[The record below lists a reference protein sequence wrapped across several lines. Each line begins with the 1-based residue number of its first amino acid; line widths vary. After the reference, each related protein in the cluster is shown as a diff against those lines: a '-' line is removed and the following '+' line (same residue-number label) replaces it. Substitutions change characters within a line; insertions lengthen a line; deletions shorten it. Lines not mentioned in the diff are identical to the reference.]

1 MNPLEPLISILKI
14 KPVVSEHSQVNVLI
28 KGEFLDERENEFD
41 IETLMKKLA
50 DAKLTTV
57 IIKPT
62 SVREE
67 EVLQPPVEPEPALT
81 TKKVIG
87 KKGKLVIEED
97 EGEEQGPG
105 VKVVLP
111 KKTERKTKPVE
122 KGIAILGP
130 ETFVQIGDTPINQR
144 LPVRERPFK
153 IIASSYYMNN
163 REKFVN
169 FINSL
174 FAPYK
179 EELKRNAEN
188 ISCDTI
194 GNSSGNISLLIHQE
208 IVRDYMNLYTPY
220 RGLLLY
226 HGLGSGKTCS
236 SIAIAEG
243 MKGPKKIIIMTPK
256 SLRRN
261 YMEELKKC
269 GDLMYKK
276 DQFWEFI
283 PAQSNS
289 ELARILSSILN
300 LPMEYIKK
308 KKGAWF
314 VNITK
319 PSNYAELTP
328 NQAISLDDQLDEMIQ
343 SKYMFINYNGL
354 RAKRLEELT
363 SGFTKNLFDNS
374 VVIIDEAHNLVSRI
388 VNKIKKEPL
397 VNEIKRGDQERISR
411 DLAKRLSDMLEKIPT
426 ISELSE
432 KKISELPK
440 ELKEVLTN
448 VRGNLEINDEERN
461 ILETNI
467 NIFLKAIKKINEPAS
482 IQQITDIQGPVG
494 IIITRLQTN
503 PVLESR
509 VGEKEFLPKH
519 LSSKLYEYLLS
530 AKDAKIV
537 LLTGTPV
544 INYPNEFGILFNIL
558 RGYIKT
564 WEFPI
569 SDTTTRAF
577 NRDDLFEMLK
587 GEKSLDYIDYDQNLK
602 YLTITR
608 NPFGFKNKIKKEEGY
623 KGVTNAKEVSR
634 GVLDVDTSS
643 FDSDTEFEK
652 RIIGILKRNNID
664 VLVSGIKINNKK
676 ALPDTLDLFEGQYI
690 DNVTKQIKNL
700 PALNRRILGLSSYF
714 RSAQESLL
722 PRFTRTIGRD
732 YHIVKIPMSNFQFKI
747 YEAARVKERKT
758 EKPKKG
764 AESVGGLYKEAT
776 STYKIFSRLY
786 CNYVMPDRP
795 TPGASRDLKIAAK
808 FEENFEENLQ
818 DTLANLQ
825 RINEKY
831 EAEGRPASD
840 MWNLKEFEYLWRS
853 RYGKETD
860 EQLKEEANRKIAKFR
875 EKIGRD
881 LQPQFDKLLEAAET
895 EERKT
900 EITQKKADLV
910 EAILVELQKKSDAK
924 DVDDDNEGEIEGD
937 ELLEEIGGLDYKQ
950 MIDRTLKNIEE
961 HSNDF
966 LTPEALEKYS
976 PKFLHMLENISDP
989 RNVGLHLVYSQ
1000 FRTLEGVGIFSL
1012 VLEKNGF
1019 ARFKL
1024 TKTSANSWDIDISEA
1039 DAGKPTYALYT
1050 GTETHEER
1058 EIIRNIYNGDWKF
1071 VPTNIAEQLR
1081 AKSNNNN
1088 TGDIIKVLMIT
1099 SSGSEGINLRNT
1111 RFVHIMEPYWHPVRL
1126 EQVIGRA
1133 RRICSHKNLPQALQ
1147 TVEVFVYLMVF
1158 TAEQLESDDA
1168 IELKR
1173 KDLSKIDKVPV
1184 TSDQLL
1190 YEISEIKGNLTRQ
1203 LTDSIKESS
1212 FDCQLYSNGKCVNFG
1227 EPDSSKFSYFPDYT
1241 KEADDNSYKLNQ
1253 TQKITWKGKPI
1264 TIGGVDYVYK
1274 RINDNLLNIYD
1285 KDSYNAAIKNPS
1297 VEPLLIGTLET
1308 IEGKRVFKPV

>member
-1 MNPLEPLISILKI
+1 MNSLEPLISILKI
-14 KPVVSEHSQVNVLI
+14 KPIVNEHQQVSVLI

-41 IETLMKKLA
+41 METLMKRLA
-50 DAKLTTV
+50 DAKLTKV
-57 IIKPT
+57 VIKPT

-67 EVLQPPVEPEPALT
+67 EVIQPHVEPEKTLI
-81 TKKVIG
+81 TKKVVG
-87 KKGKLVIEED
+87 KKGKLIIEED
-97 EGEEQGPG
+97 EEQGPG
-105 VKVVLP
+105 IQVVLP
-111 KKTERKTKPVE
+111 KKTERKTRVVE
-122 KGIAILGP
+122 KGIAVLGP
-130 ETFVQIGDTPINQR
+130 ETFVQIGDTPINER

-194 GNSSGNISLLIHQE
+194 GNTSGNISLLIHQE

-283 PAQSNS
+283 PAQPNS
-289 ELARILSSILN
+289 ELSRILSSILN

-328 NQAISLDDQLDEMIQ
+328 NQASSLDDQLDVMIE

-363 SGFTKNLFDNS
+363 SGFTRNLFDNS

-397 VNEIKRGDQERISR
+397 INEIKRGDQERVSR
-411 DLAKRLSDMLEKIPT
+411 DLAKKLSDMLDKIPT

-432 KKISELPK
+432 KKNAELNK
-440 ELKEVLTN
+440 ELKEILLN
-448 VRGNLEINDEERN
+448 VRGNREINDDERS
-461 ILETNI
+461 ILDTNI
-467 NIFLKAIKKINEPAS
+467 NIFLKAIKKMDDPTN
-482 IQQITDIQGPVG
+482 IQRITDIQEPIS

-530 AKDAKIV
+530 AKDAKVI

-569 SDTTTRAF
+569 SDATTRSF
-577 NRDDLFEMLK
+577 TKDDIIEMLK

-664 VLVSGIKINNKK
+664 VLVAGIKINNKK

-732 YHIVKIPMSNFQFKI
+732 YHIIRIPMSDFQFKI

-764 AESVGGLYKEAT
+764 PGTVGDLFKEST
-776 STYKIFSRLY
+776 STYRIFSRLY

-795 TPGASRDLKIAAK
+795 VPIKESVRQAEV
-808 FEENFEENLQ
+808 EEQSDIDNVLSQ
-818 DTLANLQ
+818 AQKLA
-825 RINEKY
+825 
-831 EAEGRPASD
+831 
-840 MWNLKEFEYLWRS
+840 
-853 RYGKETD
+853 
-860 EQLKEEANRKIAKFR
+860 
-875 EKIGRD
+875 
-881 LQPQFDKLLEAAET
+881 DKA
-895 EERKT
+895 
-900 EITQKKADLV
+900 
-910 EAILVELQKKSDAK
+910 
-924 DVDDDNEGEIEGD
+924 DVDDENEGEVEAD
-937 ELLEEIGGLDYKQ
+937 EILENLGGIAYKQ
-950 MIDRTLKNIEE
+950 RLDNAVKNIEE

-1050 GTETHEER
+1050 GTESHEER

-1111 RFVHIMEPYWHPVRL
+1111 RFVHIMEPYWHPVRS

-1133 RRICSHKNLPQALQ
+1133 RRICSHKNLPPALQ
-1147 TVEVFVYLMVF
+1147 TVEVFVYLMIF
-1158 TAEQLESDDA
+1158 SPEQLDSDNA
-1168 IELKR
+1168 IELK
-1173 KDLSKIDKVPV
+1173 KHDLSKIDKLPV

-1203 LTDSIKESS
+1203 LTESIKESS

-1227 EPDSSKFSYFPDYT
+1227 EPNSSKFSYFPDYT
-1241 KEADDNSYKLNQ
+1241 KEEDDNNYKLNQ

-1274 RINDNLLNIYD
+1274 RINENLLNIYD
-1285 KDSYNAAIKNPS
+1285 KDSYTAAIKNHS
-1297 VEPLLIGTLET
+1297 IEPLLVGTLEI

>member
-14 KPVVSEHSQVNVLI
+14 KPIVSEHSQVNVLI

-67 EVLQPPVEPEPALT
+67 EVLQAPVEPEPTLT
-81 TKKVIG
+81 TKKIIG

-97 EGEEQGPG
+97 DGEEQGPG
-105 VKVVLP
+105 IQVVLP
-111 KKTERKTKPVE
+111 KKAERKTKAVE
-122 KGIAILGP
+122 KGIAVLGP
-130 ETFVQIGDTPINQR
+130 ETFVQIGDTPINER

-194 GNSSGNISLLIHQE
+194 GNTSGNISLLIHQE

-319 PSNYAELTP
+319 PSNYADLTP
-328 NQAISLDDQLDEMIQ
+328 IQAISLDDQLDEMIQ

-363 SGFTKNLFDNS
+363 SGFTRNLFDNS

-432 KKISELPK
+432 KKIAELSK
-440 ELKEVLTN
+440 EVKEVLTN
-448 VRGNLEINDEERN
+448 VKGNLEINDEERN
-461 ILETNI
+461 ILEINI
-467 NIFLKAIKKINEPAS
+467 NVFLKAIKKINEPAS
-482 IQQITDIQGPVG
+482 IQQITDIQGPVS
-494 IIITRLQTN
+494 IVITRLQTN

-509 VGEKEFLPKH
+509 VGEKEFLPKN

-569 SDTTTRAF
+569 SDTTARAF

-634 GVLDVDTSS
+634 EVLDVDTSS

-722 PRFTRTIGRD
+722 PRFTKTLGLD
-732 YHIVKIPMSNFQFKI
+732 YHIVRIPMSNFQFKI

-764 AESVGGLYKEAT
+764 GETVAGLYKEAT

-795 TPGASRDLKIAAK
+795 IPFRESAK
-808 FEENFEENLQ
+808 P
-818 DTLANLQ
+818 DKA
-825 RINEKY
+825 
-831 EAEGRPASD
+831 AEGQ
-840 MWNLKEFEYLWRS
+840 
-853 RYGKETD
+853 T
-860 EQLKEEANRKIAKFR
+860 
-875 EKIGRD
+875 
-881 LQPQFDKLLEAAET
+881 
-895 EERKT
+895 
-900 EITQKKADLV
+900 
-910 EAILVELQKKSDAK
+910 
-924 DVDDDNEGEIEGD
+924 DVDDVLVQAQKLVDKSDVDDENEGEVEGD

-989 RNVGLHLVYSQ
+989 KNIGLHLVYSQ
-1000 FRTLEGVGIFSL
+1000 FRTLEGIGIFSL

-1088 TGDIIKVLMIT
+1088 TGYIIKVLMIT

-1111 RFVHIMEPYWHPVRL
+1111 RFVHIMEPYWHPVRS

-1133 RRICSHKNLPQALQ
+1133 RRICSHKNLPPALQ

-1227 EPDSSKFSYFPDYT
+1227 EPNSNQFSYFPDYT

-1253 TQKITWKGKPI
+1253 TKKITWKGKPI

-1274 RINDNLLNIYD
+1274 RINENLLNIYD
-1285 KDSYNAAIKNPS
+1285 KDSYTAAIKNPS

>member
-1 MNPLEPLISILKI
+1 MNPLESLLINLKI
-14 KPVVSEHSQVNVLI
+14 KPQVSEYSQVNVLI
-28 KGEFLDERENEFD
+28 KGDFLDEREKEFD
-41 IETLMKKLA
+41 IEPLMSKLVE
-50 DAKLTTV
+50 AKLSKV
-57 IIKPT
+57 KIKPT
-62 SVREE
+62 SIREE
-67 EVLQPPVEPEPALT
+67 EVVAAPIEPI
-81 TKKVIG
+81 TKKIIS
-87 KKGKLVIEED
+87 KKGKLLIEED
-97 EGEEQGPG
+97 EGEGIEI
-105 VKVVLP
+105 VLP
-111 KKTERKTKPVE
+111 KKTERKTKLVE
-122 KGIAILGP
+122 KGVAILGP
-130 ETFVQIGDTPINQR
+130 ETFIQIGDTPINQR

-179 EELKRNAEN
+179 EELKRNSDN

-194 GNSSGNISLLIHQE
+194 GNTSGNISLLIHQE

-283 PAQSNS
+283 STENDI
-289 ELARILSSILN
+289 ELTRMLSSILN

-314 VNITK
+314 VNVTK
-319 PSNYAELTP
+319 PSNYAGLTA
-328 NQAISLDDQLDEMIQ
+328 NQKMSLDDQLDVMIE

-363 SGFTKNLFDNS
+363 SGFTRNLFDNS

-397 VNEIKRGDQERISR
+397 INEIKRGDQERAAR
-411 DLAKRLSDMLEKIPT
+411 DLSKKLSEILEKTSNIA
-426 ISELSE
+426 ELNKSQ
-432 KKISELPK
+432 IDQL
-440 ELKEVLTN
+440 
-448 VRGNLEINDEERN
+448 NLEIKNLLLNVNSNREINNTERET
-461 ILETNI
+461 LEI
-467 NIFLKAIKKINEPAS
+467 NLKKIVKSIKKNDEPAS
-482 IQQITDIQGPVG
+482 LQQVADAQGPIGV
-494 IIITRLQTN
+494 IMIRLQER
-503 PVLESR
+503 PVIESR
-509 VGEKEFLPKH
+509 VGEKEYLPKF
-519 LSSKLYEYLLS
+519 LSTKLYEFLLS

-569 SDTTTRAF
+569 SDTTAQAF
-577 NRDDLFEMLK
+577 NRDTLIDMLK
-587 GEKSLDYIDYDQNLK
+587 GEKSLDYIDYEQNLK
-602 YLTITR
+602 VLTITR
-608 NPFGFKNKIKKEEGY
+608 NPFGFKNKIKKDEGY
-623 KGVTNAKEVSR
+623 KGVTNAKEVSK
-634 GVLDVDTSS
+634 GVLDIDTST
-643 FDSDTEFEK
+643 FDNDTEFEK
-652 RIIGILKRNNID
+652 RIIGILKRNNIE
-664 VLVSGIKINNKK
+664 VLIPGIRINNKK

-690 DNVTKQIKNL
+690 DSTTRQIKNIS
-700 PALNRRILGLSSYF
+700 ALNRRILGLSSYF
-714 RSAQESLL
+714 RSAQENLL

-732 YHIVKIPMSNFQFKI
+732 YHVVRIPMSNFQFKI
-747 YEAARVKERKT
+747 YEEARRQERKT
-758 EKPKKG
+758 EKPKKTEG
-764 AESVGGLYKEAT
+764 IGGLYKEAT
-776 STYKIFSRLY
+776 STYKIFSRLF
-786 CNYVMPDRP
+786 CNFVMPNRP
-795 TPGASRDLKIAAK
+795 TPRASR
-808 FEENFEENLQ
+808 NL
-818 DTLANLQ
+818 
-825 RINEKY
+825 
-831 EAEGRPASD
+831 PAQ
-840 MWNLKEFEYLWRS
+840 
-853 RYGKETD
+853 TD
-860 EQLKEEANRKIAKFR
+860 E
-875 EKIGRD
+875 
-881 LQPQFDKLLEAAET
+881 LLEADDEKTAIT
-895 EERKT
+895 KKKEE
-900 EITQKKADLV
+900 IV
-910 EAILVELQKKSDAK
+910 ENILIELQKKADAK
-924 DVDDDNEGEIEGD
+924 DVDNENEGEVEAD
-937 ELLEEIGGLDYKQ
+937 ELLDEIGGLDYKQ
-950 MIDRTLKNIEE
+950 MIDKTLKDIEE
-961 HSNDF
+961 HSSDF

-989 RNVGLHLVYSQ
+989 RNLGLHLVYSQ
-1000 FRTLEGVGIFSL
+1000 FRTLEGIGIFSL

-1024 TKTSANSWDIDISEA
+1024 TKTSANSWDIDINEA

-1058 EIIRNIYNGDWKF
+1058 EIIRNIYNGDWDF

-1081 AKSNNNN
+1081 VKSNNNN
-1088 TGDIIKVLMIT
+1088 TGNIIKVLMIT

-1133 RRICSHKNLPQALQ
+1133 RRICSHKNLPTALQ

-1173 KDLSKIDKVPV
+1173 KDLSKIEKVPV

-1227 EPDSSKFSYFPDYT
+1227 EPNSSKFSYFPDYT
-1241 KEADDNSYKLNQ
+1241 KEEDDNNYKLNQ
-1253 TQKITWKGKPI
+1253 TQKISWKGKPI

-1274 RINDNLLNIYD
+1274 RINEYLLNIYD
-1285 KDSYNAAIKNPS
+1285 KDSFTAALKNPS
-1297 VEPLLIGTLET
+1297 IEPLLVGTLE
-1308 IEGKRVFKPV
+1308 INEGKRVFKPV

>member
-67 EVLQPPVEPEPALT
+67 EVLQEPEPALT

-87 KKGKLVIEED
+87 KKGKLIIEED
-97 EGEEQGPG
+97 DGEEQGPG
-105 VKVVLP
+105 IQVVLP

-122 KGIAILGP
+122 KGIAVLGP
-130 ETFVQIGDTPINQR
+130 ETFVQIGDTPISQR

-163 REKFVN
+163 REKFIN

-283 PAQSNS
+283 PSQSNT

-300 LPMEYIKK
+300 LPIEYIKK

-319 PSNYAELTP
+319 PSNYSELTP
-328 NQAISLDDQLDEMIQ
+328 SQAISLDEQLDEMIQ

-411 DLAKRLSDMLEKIPT
+411 DLGKRLSDMLEKIPT
-426 ISELSE
+426 ITELSE
-432 KKISELPK
+432 KKITELSK

-448 VRGNLEINDEERN
+448 VKGNLEINDEERN

-467 NIFLKAIKKINEPAS
+467 NVFLKAIKKINEPAS

-503 PVLESR
+503 PVLQSR

-577 NRDDLFEMLK
+577 NRDDLFDMLK

-664 VLVSGIKINNKK
+664 VLVAGIKINNKK

-764 AESVGGLYKEAT
+764 GETVGGLYKEAT

-795 TPGASRDLKIAAK
+795 VPFKQSSSIAG
-808 FEENFEENLQ
+808 EEKENIEDVLVQ
-818 DTLANLQ
+818 AQKLAD
-825 RINEKY
+825 K
-831 EAEGRPASD
+831 
-840 MWNLKEFEYLWRS
+840 
-853 RYGKETD
+853 TD
-860 EQLKEEANRKIAKFR
+860 IDGE
-875 EKIGRD
+875 
-881 LQPQFDKLLEAAET
+881 
-895 EERKT
+895 
-900 EITQKKADLV
+900 
-910 EAILVELQKKSDAK
+910 
-924 DVDDDNEGEIEGD
+924 NEGEVEGD

-950 MIDRTLKNIEE
+950 MIDRTLRNIEE

-1000 FRTLEGVGIFSL
+1000 FRTLEGIGIFSL

-1133 RRICSHKNLPQALQ
+1133 RRICSHKNLPPALQ

-1158 TAEQLESDDA
+1158 TAEQLDSDGA

-1173 KDLSKIDKVPV
+1173 KDLSKIEKVPV

-1274 RINDNLLNIYD
+1274 RINENLLNIYD

>member
-1 MNPLEPLISILKI
+1 MNPLESLLINLKI
-14 KPVVSEHSQVNVLI
+14 KPQVSEYSQVNVLI
-28 KGEFLDERENEFD
+28 KGDFQDEREKEFD
-41 IETLMKKLA
+41 VESLMTKLIE
-50 DAKLTTV
+50 AKLSKV
-57 IIKPT
+57 KIKPT
-62 SVREE
+62 SIREE
-67 EVLQPPVEPEPALT
+67 QEEVVVVEPI
-81 TKKVIG
+81 TKKFIS
-87 KKGKLVIEED
+87 KKGKLLIEED
-97 EGEEQGPG
+97 EGEGAPAAPAEG
-105 VKVVLP
+105 VEIILP
-111 KKTERKTKPVE
+111 KKTQRKTKIVE
-122 KGIAILGP
+122 KGVAILGP
-130 ETFVQIGDTPINQR
+130 ETFIQIGDTPINQR

-179 EELKRNAEN
+179 EELKRNSDN

-194 GNSSGNISLLIHQE
+194 GNTSGNISLLIHQE

-283 PAQSNS
+283 STENDS
-289 ELARILSSILN
+289 ELGRMLSSILN
-300 LPMEYIKK
+300 LPIEYIKK

-314 VNITK
+314 VNVTK
-319 PSNYAELTP
+319 PSNYAGLTA
-328 NQAISLDDQLDEMIQ
+328 NQKMSLDDQLDVMIE

-363 SGFTKNLFDNS
+363 SGFTRNLFDNS

-397 VNEIKRGDQERISR
+397 VNEIKRGDQERAAR
-411 DLAKRLSDMLEKIPT
+411 DLSKKLSDVLEKSIN
-426 ISELSE
+426 IAELNKSQ
-432 KKISELPK
+432 IDEL
-440 ELKEVLTN
+440 
-448 VRGNLEINDEERN
+448 NLEIKNLLLNVNTNREINNTERET
-461 ILETNI
+461 LEI
-467 NIFLKAIKKINEPAS
+467 NLKKIVKSTKKNTEPAS
-482 IQQITDIQGPVG
+482 LQQVADAQGPIS
-494 IIITRLQTN
+494 IIMTRLQEK
-503 PVLESR
+503 PVIESR
-509 VGEKEFLPKH
+509 VGEKEFLPKY
-519 LSSKLYEYLLS
+519 LSTKLYEFLLS

-569 SDTTTRAF
+569 SDTTAQAF
-577 NRDDLFEMLK
+577 NRDTLMDMLK
-587 GEKSLDYIDYDQNLK
+587 GEKSLDYIDYEQNLK
-602 YLTITR
+602 VLTITR
-608 NPFGFKNKIKKEEGY
+608 NPFGFKNKIKKDEGY
-623 KGVTNAKEVSR
+623 KGVTNAKEVSK
-634 GVLDVDTSS
+634 GILDIDTSS
-643 FDSDTEFEK
+643 FDNDTEFEK

-664 VLVSGIKINNKK
+664 VLIPGIRINNKK

-690 DNVTKQIKNL
+690 DNSTKQIKNVS
-700 PALNRRILGLSSYF
+700 ALNRRILGLSSYF
-714 RSAQESLL
+714 RSAQENLL

-732 YHIVKIPMSNFQFKI
+732 YHIVRVPMSNYQFKI
-747 YEAARVKERKT
+747 YEEARRQERKT
-758 EKPKKG
+758 EKPKK
-764 AESVGGLYKEAT
+764 AEGVAALYKEST
-776 STYKIFSRLY
+776 STYKIFSRLF
-786 CNYVMPDRP
+786 CNFVMPNRP
-795 TPGASRDLKIAAK
+795 TPGASR
-808 FEENFEENLQ
+808 N
-818 DTLANLQ
+818 
-825 RINEKY
+825 
-831 EAEGRPASD
+831 
-840 MWNLKEFEYLWRS
+840 
-853 RYGKETD
+853 
-860 EQLKEEANRKIAKFR
+860 
-875 EKIGRD
+875 
-881 LQPQFDKLLEAAET
+881 LQPQPDELLEADDT
-895 EERKT
+895 K
-900 EITQKKADLV
+900 IDIKKKKEDNV
-910 EAILVELQKKSDAK
+910 ENILTELQKLSNAK
-924 DVDDDNEGEIEGD
+924 DVDNENEGEVEAD
-937 ELLEEIGGLDYKQ
+937 ELLDEIGGLDYKQ
-950 MIDRTLKNIEE
+950 MIDRTLKNIED
-961 HSNDF
+961 HSSDF

-989 RNVGLHLVYSQ
+989 RNIGLHLVYSQ
-1000 FRTLEGVGIFSL
+1000 FRTLEGIGIFSL

-1024 TKTSANSWDIDISEA
+1024 TKTSANSWDIDINEV

-1058 EIIRNIYNGDWKF
+1058 EIIRNIYNGDWDF

-1081 AKSNNNN
+1081 IKSNNNN

-1158 TAEQLESDDA
+1158 TAEQLDSDDA

-1173 KDLSKIDKVPV
+1173 KDLSKIEKVPV

-1227 EPDSSKFSYFPDYT
+1227 EPNSSKFSYFPDYT
-1241 KEADDNSYKLNQ
+1241 KEEDDNNYKLNQ
-1253 TQKITWKGKPI
+1253 TQKISWKGKPI

-1274 RINDNLLNIYD
+1274 RINDYLLNIYD
-1285 KDSYNAAIKNPS
+1285 KDSFTAALKNPS
-1297 VEPLLIGTLET
+1297 VEPLLVGTLE
-1308 IEGKRVFKPV
+1308 INEGKRVFKPV

>member
-1 MNPLEPLISILKI
+1 MNPLEPIINNLKI
-14 KPVVSEHSQVNVLI
+14 KPIVSEYSQVNVLI

-41 IETLMKKLA
+41 VETLMKRLSEA
-50 DAKLTTV
+50 DLIKV
-57 IIKPT
+57 KIKPT

-67 EVLQPPVEPEPALT
+67 EVIGEPPVEAI
-81 TKKVIG
+81 TKKIIG
-87 KKGKLVIEED
+87 KKGKLIIEED
-97 EGEEQGPG
+97 EGEEQGQG
-105 VKVVLP
+105 IQIVLP

-122 KGIAILGP
+122 KGIAVLGP
-130 ETFVQIGDTPINQR
+130 ETYVQIGDTPINQR

-163 REKFVN
+163 REKFIN

-194 GNSSGNISLLIHQE
+194 GNTSGNMSLLLHQE

-283 PAQSNS
+283 SAESNS
-289 ELARILSSILN
+289 EISHILSSILN

-314 VNITK
+314 VNISK
-319 PSNYAELTP
+319 PSNYAGLTA
-328 NQAISLDDQLDEMIQ
+328 NQKSSLDDQLDVMIE

-363 SGFTKNLFDNS
+363 SGFTRNLFDNS

-397 VNEIKRGDQERISR
+397 VNEIKRGDQERSAR
-411 DLAKRLSDMLEKIPT
+411 DLAKKLFDLLEKIST
-426 ISELSE
+426 IIGLSPKKMEELNE
-432 KKISELPK
+432 NLNEL
-440 ELKEVLTN
+440 LLN
-448 VRGNLEINDEERN
+448 VKVNREINDDERKVLDIN
-461 ILETNI
+461 L
-467 NIFLKAIKKINEPAS
+467 NIFLKGVKKIDESAS
-482 IQQITDIQGPVG
+482 IQKIIDTQGPIG

-509 VGEKEFLPKH
+509 VGEKEYLPKF

-530 AKDAKIV
+530 AKDARII

-544 INYPNEFGILFNIL
+544 INYPNEFAILFNIL

-569 SDTTTRAF
+569 SDTTAQAF
-577 NRDDLFEMLK
+577 DRDSLIEMLK

-602 YLTITR
+602 ILTITR
-608 NPFGFKNKIKKEEGY
+608 NPFGFKNKIKKDEGY

-634 GVLDVDTSS
+634 GVLDIDTGS

-664 VLVSGIKINNKK
+664 VLVAGIKINNKK
-676 ALPDTLDLFEGQYI
+676 ALPDTLELFEGQYI
-690 DNVTKQIKNL
+690 DNVSKQIKNI

-722 PRFTRTIGRD
+722 PKFTRTLGLD
-732 YHIVKIPMSNFQFKI
+732 YHIIRIPMSDFQFKI

-758 EKPKKG
+758 EKPSKG
-764 AESVGGLYKEAT
+764 PQSVGGLFKEST
-776 STYKIFSRLY
+776 STYRIFSRLY

-795 TPGASRDLKIAAK
+795 VPIREGSSSATAIKGT
-808 FEENFEENLQ
+808 EENDIGDIMVQ
-818 DTLANLQ
+818 AQQLAD
-825 RINEKY
+825 R
-831 EAEGRPASD
+831 
-840 MWNLKEFEYLWRS
+840 
-853 RYGKETD
+853 TD
-860 EQLKEEANRKIAKFR
+860 VNDE
-875 EKIGRD
+875 
-881 LQPQFDKLLEAAET
+881 
-895 EERKT
+895 
-900 EITQKKADLV
+900 
-910 EAILVELQKKSDAK
+910 
-924 DVDDDNEGEIEGD
+924 NEGEVEAD
-937 ELLEEIGGLDYKQ
+937 EILNNLGGVTYKQ
-950 MIDRTLKNIEE
+950 RIDNAIKNIEE

-966 LTPEALEKYS
+966 LTPEALEKFS

-989 RNVGLHLVYSQ
+989 KNIGLHLVYSQ
-1000 FRTLEGVGIFSL
+1000 FRTLEGIGIFSL

-1024 TKTSANSWDIDISEA
+1024 TKTSVNSWDIDISEA

-1058 EIIRNIYNGDWKF
+1058 EIIRNIYNGDWDF
-1071 VPTNIAEQLR
+1071 VPTNISERLR

-1111 RFVHIMEPYWHPVRL
+1111 RFVHIMEPYWHPVRS

-1133 RRICSHKNLPQALQ
+1133 RRICSHKSLPPALQ
-1147 TVEVFVYLMVF
+1147 TVEVFVYLMIF
-1158 TAEQLESDDA
+1158 SDEQLESDNSV
-1168 IELKR
+1168 ELK
-1173 KDLSKIDKVPV
+1173 KHDLSKIDKLPV

-1190 YEISEIKGNLTRQ
+1190 FEISEIKGNLTRQ
-1203 LTDSIKESS
+1203 LNESIKESS

-1227 EPDSSKFSYFPDYT
+1227 EPNVSKFSYFPDYT
-1241 KEADDNSYKLNQ
+1241 KEGDDNSYKLNQ

-1285 KDSYNAAIKNPS
+1285 KDSFTMALKNPS

-1308 IEGKRVFKPV
+1308 IDGKRVFKPV

>member
-1 MNPLEPLISILKI
+1 MNPLEPLISILKV
-14 KPVVSEHSQVNVLI
+14 KPIVGEHSTVNVLI
-28 KGEFLDERENEFD
+28 KGEFLDERENDFD
-41 IETLMKKLA
+41 TETLIKKLG
-50 DAKLTTV
+50 DAKLTKV

-67 EVLQPPVEPEPALT
+67 EVIKEPEPEPELVI
-81 TKKVIG
+81 KKVKT
-87 KKGKLVIEED
+87 KKGKLIIEED
-97 EGEEQGPG
+97 EGEQQAPG
-105 VKVVLP
+105 IEVIIP
-111 KKTERKTKPVE
+111 KKKERKTRPVE
-122 KGIAILGP
+122 KGIAVLGP
-130 ETFVQIGDTPINQR
+130 ETFVQIGDTPINER
-144 LPVRERPFK
+144 LPVREKPFR

-179 EELKRNAEN
+179 EELQRNAEN
-188 ISCDTI
+188 ISCDTV
-194 GNSSGNISLLIHQE
+194 GNTSGNISLLIHQE

-283 PAQSNS
+283 SAAPNS

-314 VNITK
+314 VNVTK
-319 PSNYAELTP
+319 PSNYAELTS
-328 NQAISLDDQLDEMIQ
+328 NQAASLDDQLDMMIE
-343 SKYMFINYNGL
+343 SKYIFINYNGL
-354 RAKRLEELT
+354 RSKRLEELT
-363 SGFTKNLFDNS
+363 SGFTHNLFDNS

-397 VNEIKRGDQERISR
+397 VNEIKRGDQERVAR
-411 DLAKRLSDMLEKIPT
+411 DLAKKLSVMLEKIPT
-426 ISELSE
+426 ISELNE
-432 KKISELPK
+432 KKIDELGK
-440 ELKEVLTN
+440 ELKELLLN
-448 VRGNLEINDEERN
+448 VRGNREINDDERN
-461 ILETNI
+461 ILDKNI
-467 NIFLKAIKKINEPAS
+467 NIFLKAIKKLDDTTN
-482 IQQITDIQGPVG
+482 IQQITDIKGPVN
-494 IIITRLQTN
+494 IIIARLETN

-509 VGEKEFLPKH
+509 VGEKEFLPKY

-530 AKDAKIV
+530 AKDARII

-544 INYPNEFGILFNIL
+544 INYPNEFAILFNIL

-569 SDTTTRAF
+569 SDATTRAF
-577 NRDDLFEMLK
+577 DRDDIIEMLK

-602 YLTITR
+602 FLTITR

-623 KGVTNAKEVSR
+623 KGVTNAKEVSK
-634 GVLDVDTSS
+634 GVLDIDTSS
-643 FDSDTEFEK
+643 FESDTEFER

-664 VLVSGIKINNKK
+664 VLPSGIRISNKK
-676 ALPDTLDLFEGQYI
+676 ALPDTLELFEGHYI

-722 PRFTRTIGRD
+722 PRFTRTHGLD
-732 YHIVKIPMSNFQFKI
+732 YHVVRIPMSDFQFKV

-758 EKPKKG
+758 EKPMKG
-764 AESVGGLYKEAT
+764 PQTMAGLLKEST
-776 STYKIFSRLY
+776 STYRIFSRLF

-795 TPGASRDLKIAAK
+795 VPIKESAK
-808 FEENFEENLQ
+808 KGKAEENDIDDIIAQAEK
-818 DTLANLQ
+818 LA
-825 RINEKY
+825 
-831 EAEGRPASD
+831 
-840 MWNLKEFEYLWRS
+840 
-853 RYGKETD
+853 
-860 EQLKEEANRKIAKFR
+860 
-875 EKIGRD
+875 
-881 LQPQFDKLLEAAET
+881 DKN
-895 EERKT
+895 
-900 EITQKKADLV
+900 
-910 EAILVELQKKSDAK
+910 
-924 DVDDDNEGEIEGD
+924 DVDDENEGEIEGD
-937 ELLEEIGGLDYKQ
+937 EILENLGGIAYKQ
-950 MIDRTLKNIEE
+950 RLDNTLKNIEE
-961 HSNDF
+961 HSNNF

-989 RNVGLHLVYSQ
+989 QNVGLHLVYSQ
-1000 FRTLEGVGIFSL
+1000 FRTLEGIGIFSL

-1024 TKTSANSWDIDISEA
+1024 TRNSSNTWDIDISEA

-1050 GTETHEER
+1050 GTESHEER

-1071 VPTNIAEQLR
+1071 IPTNIAEQLR

-1111 RFVHIMEPYWHPVRL
+1111 RFVHIMEPYWHPVRS

-1133 RRICSHKNLPQALQ
+1133 RRICSHKNLPPALQ

-1158 TAEQLESDDA
+1158 TPEQLESDNA

-1173 KDLSKIDKVPV
+1173 HDLSKIDKLPV

-1203 LTDSIKESS
+1203 LTESIKESS
-1212 FDCQLYSNGKCVNFG
+1212 FDCQLYSGSKCVNFG
-1227 EPDSSKFSYFPDYT
+1227 EPSSSKFSYFPDYT

-1274 RINDNLLNIYD
+1274 RINDSLLNIYD
-1285 KDSYNAAIKNPS
+1285 KNSYNAAIKNPS
-1297 VEPLLIGTLET
+1297 VEPLLIGTLEI

>member
-14 KPVVSEHSQVNVLI
+14 KPIVSEHSQVNVLI

-41 IETLMKKLA
+41 MESLIKRLA
-50 DAKLTTV
+50 DAKLKTV

-62 SVREE
+62 SVRKE
-67 EVLQPPVEPEPALT
+67 EVIQPAVEIVPEPLP
-81 TKKVIG
+81 KKAIS
-87 KKGKLVIEED
+87 KKGKLIIEED
-97 EGEEQGPG
+97 EGEQQGPG
-105 VKVVLP
+105 IEVIIP
-111 KKTERKTKPVE
+111 KKKERKTKPVE
-122 KGIAILGP
+122 KGIAVLGP
-130 ETFVQIGDTPINQR
+130 ETFVQIGDTPINER
-144 LPVRERPFK
+144 LPVREKPFK

-188 ISCDTI
+188 ISCDTV
-194 GNSSGNISLLIHQE
+194 GNTSGNISLLIHQE

-276 DQFWEFI
+276 DQYWEFI
-283 PAQSNS
+283 SAPPNS

-314 VNITK
+314 VNVTK
-319 PSNYAELTP
+319 PSNYEDLEADQKT
-328 NQAISLDDQLDEMIQ
+328 SLDDQLDVMIE

-363 SGFTKNLFDNS
+363 SGFTRNLFDNS

-397 VNEIKRGDQERISR
+397 VNEIKRGDQERAAR
-411 DLAKRLSDMLEKIPT
+411 DLSKKLSDILEKISV
-426 ISELSE
+426 ISELNK
-432 KKISELPK
+432 KKISELIE
-440 ELKEVLTN
+440 ELKEVLLN
-448 VRGNLEINDEERN
+448 VRGNREINDDERN
-461 ILETNI
+461 TLDKNL
-467 NIFLKAIKKINEPAS
+467 NIFLKAIKKDEPIN
-482 IQQITDIQGPVG
+482 IQQITDIQQPIS
-494 IIITRLQTN
+494 IIINRLQTN
-503 PVLESR
+503 PVFESR

-530 AKDAKIV
+530 AKDARII

-569 SDTTTRAF
+569 SDATTRTF
-577 NRDDLFEMLK
+577 DRDDLIEMLK

-602 YLTITR
+602 FLTITR

-623 KGVTNAKEVSR
+623 KGVTNAKEVSK
-634 GVLDVDTSS
+634 GVLDIDTTS
-643 FDSDTEFEK
+643 FENDTEFEK

-664 VLVSGIKINNKK
+664 VLVAGVKINNKK
-676 ALPDTLDLFEGQYI
+676 ALPDTLELFEGQYI
-690 DNVTKQIKNL
+690 DNVTKKIKNL

-722 PRFTRTIGRD
+722 PRFTRTPGRD
-732 YHIVKIPMSNFQFKI
+732 YHVIRVPMSDFQFKV

-758 EKPKKG
+758 EKPTKG
-764 AESVGGLYKEAT
+764 PQTVGGLFKESN
-776 STYKIFSRLY
+776 STYRIFSRLY

-795 TPGASRDLKIAAK
+795 VPIRETSRQDETGVKGKPTKEKGDIDDIL
-808 FEENFEENLQ
+808 LQ
-818 DTLANLQ
+818 AQKLA
-825 RINEKY
+825 
-831 EAEGRPASD
+831 
-840 MWNLKEFEYLWRS
+840 
-853 RYGKETD
+853 
-860 EQLKEEANRKIAKFR
+860 
-875 EKIGRD
+875 
-881 LQPQFDKLLEAAET
+881 DKA
-895 EERKT
+895 
-900 EITQKKADLV
+900 
-910 EAILVELQKKSDAK
+910 
-924 DVDDDNEGEIEGD
+924 DVDDENEGEVEGD
-937 ELLEEIGGLDYKQ
+937 EILENLGGIGYKQ
-950 MIDRTLKNIEE
+950 RIDNAIKHIEE
-961 HSNDF
+961 KSNDF

-989 RNVGLHLVYSQ
+989 RNIGLHLVYSQ
-1000 FRTLEGVGIFSL
+1000 FRTLEGIGIFSL

-1039 DAGKPTYALYT
+1039 DVGKPTYALYT
-1050 GTETHEER
+1050 GTESHEER

-1081 AKSNNNN
+1081 VKANNNN

-1111 RFVHIMEPYWHPVRL
+1111 RFVHIMEPYWHPVRS

-1133 RRICSHKNLPQALQ
+1133 RRICSHKNLPPALQ

-1158 TAEQLESDDA
+1158 TPEQLESDNA
-1168 IELKR
+1168 IELK
-1173 KDLSKIDKVPV
+1173 KHDLSKIDKLPV

-1203 LTDSIKESS
+1203 LTESIKESS

-1227 EPDSSKFSYFPDYT
+1227 EPNSNKFSYLPDYT
-1241 KEADDNSYKLNQ
+1241 KEEDDNSYKLNQ

-1274 RINDNLLNIYD
+1274 RINENLLNIYD
-1285 KDSYNAAIKNPS
+1285 KDSYTAAIKNPK
-1297 VEPLLIGTLET
+1297 VEPLLIGTLEI

>member
-1 MNPLEPLISILKI
+1 MNPLEPLINLLKV
-14 KPVVSEHSQVNVLI
+14 KPIVNEHSRVNVLI
-28 KGEFLDERENEFD
+28 KGEFLDETETEFD
-41 IETLMKKLA
+41 IESIMKKLD
-50 DAKLTTV
+50 DAKLKKV
-57 IIKPT
+57 MIKPT
-62 SVREE
+62 SVRED
-67 EVLQPPVEPEPALT
+67 EVIQPHVEPEPEFE
-81 TKKVIG
+81 KSIIKVKG
-87 KKGKLVIEED
+87 KKGKLIIQDDDED
-97 EGEEQGPG
+97 INESPG
-105 VKVVLP
+105 IKVVLP
-111 KKTERKTKPVE
+111 GKSERKTKQVE
-122 KGIAILGP
+122 KGVAILGP

-144 LPVRERPFK
+144 LPVREKPFK

-169 FINSL
+169 FINLL

-179 EELKRNAEN
+179 EELKQNAAN

-194 GNSSGNISLLIHQE
+194 SNSSGNIALLIHQQ

-283 PAQSNS
+283 PADSNS
-289 ELARILSSILN
+289 ELARILSSVLN
-300 LPMEYIKK
+300 LPIEYIKK

-314 VNITK
+314 VNISK
-319 PSNYAELTP
+319 PSNYSELTP
-328 NQAISLDDQLDEMIQ
+328 NQASSLDDQLDVMIQ
-343 SKYMFINYNGL
+343 TKYMFINYNGL
-354 RAKRLEELT
+354 RTKRLEELT
-363 SGFTKNLFDNS
+363 SGFTRNLFDNS

-397 VNEIKRGDQERISR
+397 VNEIKRGDQERAAR
-411 DLAKRLSDMLEKIPT
+411 DLAKKLSNMLDKIPG
-426 ISELSE
+426 ISELS
-432 KKISELPK
+432 KIKISELSK
-440 ELKEVLTN
+440 ELDEILSN
-448 VRGNLEINDEERN
+448 VKLNREINDEERSV
-461 ILETNI
+461 LDTNI
-467 NIFLKAIKKINEPAS
+467 NVFLNSLKKLKEPAS
-482 IQQITDIQGPVG
+482 IQQITEAQGPIG

-509 VGEKEFLPKH
+509 VGEKEFLPKY

-530 AKDAKIV
+530 AKDARVV

-577 NRDDLFEMLK
+577 DRESLIDILK

-602 YLTITR
+602 FLTITR
-608 NPFGFKNKIKKEEGY
+608 NPFGFKNKIKKEDGY
-623 KGVTNAKEVSR
+623 KGVTNAKEDK
-634 GVLDVDTSS
+634 GILNIDVSS

-652 RIIGILKRNNID
+652 RIISILKRNNID
-664 VLVSGIKINNKK
+664 VLVQGIKITNKK
-676 ALPDTLDLFEGQYI
+676 ALPDTLDLFEGHFI

-722 PRFTRTIGRD
+722 PKFSKTIGRD
-732 YHIVKIPMSNFQFKI
+732 YHIIRIPMSDFQFKI

-758 EKPKKG
+758 EKPMKG
-764 AESVGGLYKEAT
+764 PQTVGGLFKESN
-776 STYKIFSRLY
+776 STYRIFSRLY

-795 TPGASRDLKIAAK
+795 IP
-808 FEENFEENLQ
+808 
-818 DTLANLQ
+818 
-825 RINEKY
+825 INESKI
-831 EAEGRPASD
+831 S
-840 MWNLKEFEYLWRS
+840 
-853 RYGKETD
+853 
-860 EQLKEEANRKIAKFR
+860 EEKGD
-875 EKIGRD
+875 IGN
-881 LQPQFDKLLEAAET
+881 
-895 EERKT
+895 
-900 EITQKKADLV
+900 ILV
-910 EAILVELQKKSDAK
+910 EAQKIADKNDIN
-924 DVDDDNEGEIEGD
+924 DENEGEVEGD
-937 ELLEEIGGLDYKQ
+937 EILENLGGITYKQ
-950 MIDRTLKNIEE
+950 RIDSAIKTIEE
-961 HSNDF
+961 RSNDF

-976 PKFLHMLENISDP
+976 PKFLHMLENINDE

-1000 FRTLEGVGIFSL
+1000 FRTLEGIGIFSL
-1012 VLEKNGF
+1012 VLQKNGF

-1024 TKTSANSWDIDISEA
+1024 TKNSADAWDIDINEA

-1050 GTETHEER
+1050 GTESHEER
-1058 EIIRNIYNGDWKF
+1058 EIIRNIYNGDWKY
-1071 VPTNIAEQLR
+1071 VPINIAEKLR

-1111 RFVHIMEPYWHPVRL
+1111 RFVHIMEPYWHPVRS

-1133 RRICSHKNLPQALQ
+1133 RRICSHKDLPQALQ
-1147 TVEVFVYLMVF
+1147 TVEVFVYLMIF
-1158 TAEQLESDDA
+1158 TQEQLDSDNA
-1168 IELKR
+1168 IELK
-1173 KDLSKIDKVPV
+1173 KHDLSKIDKVPV

-1203 LTDSIKESS
+1203 LTEAIKESS
-1212 FDCQLYSNGKCVNFG
+1212 FDCQLYSNGKCVNFTG
-1227 EPDSSKFSYFPDYT
+1227 SNNNFSYLPDYT
-1241 KEADDNSYKLNQ
+1241 KENDDNSYKLNQ

-1264 TIGGVDYVYK
+1264 TIGGVEYIYK
-1274 RINDNLLNIYD
+1274 RINENLLNIYN
-1285 KDSYNAAIKNPS
+1285 KDSYMAATKNPDI
-1297 VEPLLIGTLET
+1297 EPLLVGTLE
-1308 IEGKRVFKPV
+1308 IVEGKRIFNPV

>member
-1 MNPLEPLISILKI
+1 MNPLEPLINNLKI
-14 KPVVSEHSQVNVLI
+14 KPIVNEYSQVNVLI
-28 KGEFLDERENEFD
+28 KGDFLDERENEFD
-41 IETLMKKLA
+41 IESLMKRLSEA
-50 DAKLTTV
+50 DLIKV
-57 IIKPT
+57 KIKPT
-62 SVREE
+62 SIQEE
-67 EVLQPPVEPEPALT
+67 EVIEAPIEQVI
-81 TKKVIG
+81 KKVIG
-87 KKGKLVIEED
+87 KKGKLIIEED
-97 EGEEQGPG
+97 EGEEQGIQ
-105 VKVVLP
+105 VVLP
-111 KKTERKTKPVE
+111 GKTERKTKPVE
-122 KGIAILGP
+122 KGIAVLGP

-153 IIASSYYMNN
+153 IIANSYYMNN

-179 EELKRNAEN
+179 EELKRNADN

-194 GNSSGNISLLIHQE
+194 GNTSGNMSLLLHQE

-283 PAQSNS
+283 SSESNV
-289 ELARILSSILN
+289 EIARILSSILN
-300 LPMEYIKK
+300 LPMEYINK

-319 PSNYAELTP
+319 PSNYAGLSA
-328 NQAISLDDQLDEMIQ
+328 NQKISLDDQLDVMIE

-354 RAKRLEELT
+354 RARRLEELT
-363 SGFTKNLFDNS
+363 SGFTRNLFDNS

-397 VNEIKRGDQERISR
+397 INEIKRGDQERAAR
-411 DLAKRLSDMLEKIPT
+411 DLAKKLSDLLEKISNIGELSKKKT
-426 ISELSE
+426 EELNEYLSEL
-432 KKISELPK
+432 L
-440 ELKEVLTN
+440 LN
-448 VRGNLEINDEERN
+448 VKVNREINDNERN
-461 ILETNI
+461 ILDVNL
-467 NIFLKAIKKINEPAS
+467 NIFLKGIKNVTPTNIR
-482 IQQITDIQGPVG
+482 QITDTQGPIG
-494 IIITRLQTN
+494 IIISRLQTN
-503 PVLESR
+503 PVLQSR
-509 VGEKEFLPKH
+509 VGEKEFLPKF
-519 LSSKLYEYLLS
+519 LSSKIYEYLLS
-530 AKDAKIV
+530 AKDARII

-569 SDTTTRAF
+569 SDTTAQAF
-577 NRDDLFEMLK
+577 DRDSLIEMLK

-602 YLTITR
+602 FLTITR
-608 NPFGFKNKIKKEEGY
+608 NPFGFKNKIKKDEGY
-623 KGVTNAKEVSR
+623 KGVTNAKEVSK
-634 GVLDVDTSS
+634 GVLDIDASS

-652 RIIGILKRNNID
+652 RIIGILKRNGID
-664 VLVSGIKINNKK
+664 VLVAGIKINNKK

-690 DNVTKQIKNL
+690 DNTTKKIKNV

-722 PRFTRTIGRD
+722 PSFTRTIGKD
-732 YHIVKIPMSNFQFKI
+732 YHIIRIPMSDFQFKI

-758 EKPKKG
+758 EKPTKG
-764 AESVGGLYKEAT
+764 PQSVGGLYKESN
-776 STYKIFSRLY
+776 STYRIFSRLY

-795 TPGASRDLKIAAK
+795 IPIREGPSSAAASEPEEQNDITDILLQANQIA
-808 FEENFEENLQ
+808 
-818 DTLANLQ
+818 D
-825 RINEKY
+825 R
-831 EAEGRPASD
+831 
-840 MWNLKEFEYLWRS
+840 
-853 RYGKETD
+853 
-860 EQLKEEANRKIAKFR
+860 
-875 EKIGRD
+875 
-881 LQPQFDKLLEAAET
+881 
-895 EERKT
+895 
-900 EITQKKADLV
+900 V
-910 EAILVELQKKSDAK
+910 
-924 DVDDDNEGEIEGD
+924 DVDGENEGEVEAD
-937 ELLEEIGGLDYKQ
+937 EILNNLGGITYKQ
-950 MIDRTLKNIEE
+950 RIDNTIKTIQER
-961 HSNDF
+961 SNDF
-966 LTPEALEKYS
+966 LTPEALEKFS

-989 RNVGLHLVYSQ
+989 KNVGLHLVYSQ
-1000 FRTLEGVGIFSL
+1000 FRTLEGIGIFSL

-1058 EIIRNIYNGDWKF
+1058 EIIRNIYNGDWDF
-1071 VPTNIAEQLR
+1071 IPTNISEQLKL
-1081 AKSNNNN
+1081 KSNNNN

-1111 RFVHIMEPYWHPVRL
+1111 RFVHIMEPYWHPVRS

-1133 RRICSHKNLPQALQ
+1133 RRICSHKNLPPALQ
-1147 TVEVFVYLMVF
+1147 TVEVFVYLMIF
-1158 TAEQLESDDA
+1158 SAEQLESDNS
-1168 IELKR
+1168 IEHK
-1173 KDLSKIDKVPV
+1173 KHDLSKIDKLPV

-1190 YEISEIKGNLTRQ
+1190 FEISEIKGNLTRQ
-1203 LTDSIKESS
+1203 LTESIKESS

-1227 EPDSSKFSYFPDYT
+1227 EPNVSKFSYFPDYT
-1241 KEADDNSYKLNQ
+1241 KEGDDNSYKLNQ

-1264 TIGGVDYVYK
+1264 TINGVEYVYK
-1274 RINDNLLNIYD
+1274 RINENLLNLYD
-1285 KDSYNAAIKNPS
+1285 KDSFTTALKNPN
-1297 VEPLLIGTLET
+1297 VEPLLIATLET
-1308 IEGKRVFKPV
+1308 IDGKRVFKPV

>member
-1 MNPLEPLISILKI
+1 MNPLEPLISNLKI
-14 KPVVSEHSQVNVLI
+14 KPIVSEYSQVNVLI
-28 KGEFLDERENEFD
+28 KGDFLDERENEFD
-41 IETLMKKLA
+41 VESLMKRLSEA
-50 DAKLTTV
+50 DLIKV

-62 SVREE
+62 RVREE
-67 EVLQPPVEPEPALT
+67 EVIGQPPVELE
-81 TKKVIG
+81 TKKVVG
-87 KKGKLVIEED
+87 KKGKLIIEDDED
-97 EGEEQGPG
+97 EEQGPG
-105 VKVVLP
+105 IKIVLP

-130 ETFVQIGDTPINQR
+130 ETYVQIGDTPINER

-163 REKFVN
+163 RERFVN

-194 GNSSGNISLLIHQE
+194 GNTSGNISLLIHQE

-283 PAQSNS
+283 SAESNS
-289 ELARILSSILN
+289 EIARILSSILN
-300 LPMEYIKK
+300 LPLEYIRK

-319 PSNYAELTP
+319 PSNYAGLTA
-328 NQAISLDDQLDEMIQ
+328 NQKSSLDDQLDVMIE

-363 SGFTKNLFDNS
+363 SGFTRNLFDNS

-397 VNEIKRGDQERISR
+397 INEIKRGDQERAAR
-411 DLAKRLSDMLEKIPT
+411 DLAKKLSDLLEKIS
-426 ISELSE
+426 IIGDLSK
-432 KKISELPK
+432 KKIEELNESLT
-440 ELKEVLTN
+440 ELLLN
-448 VRGNLEINDEERN
+448 VKVNREISDDERN
-461 ILETNI
+461 ILTINL
-467 NIFLKAIKKINEPAS
+467 NIFLKGLKKTDDPAS
-482 IQQITDIQGPVG
+482 IRKITETQEPIG
-494 IIITRLQTN
+494 IVITRLQTN

-509 VGEKEFLPKH
+509 VGEKEYLPKH

-530 AKDAKIV
+530 AKDARVI

-569 SDTTTRAF
+569 SDTTATAF
-577 NRDDLFEMLK
+577 DRNSLTEMLK

-602 YLTITR
+602 ILTITR
-608 NPFGFKNKIKKEEGY
+608 NPFGFKNKIKKDEGY
-623 KGVTNAKEVSR
+623 KGVTNSKEVSR
-634 GVLDVDTSS
+634 GVLDIDTGS

-652 RIIGILKRNNID
+652 RIIGILKRNNIE
-664 VLVSGIKINNKK
+664 VLVQGIRVNNKK
-676 ALPDTLDLFEGQYI
+676 ALPDTLELFEGQYI
-690 DNVTKQIKNL
+690 DNVSKQIKNVS
-700 PALNRRILGLSSYF
+700 ALNRRILGLSSYF

-722 PRFTRTIGRD
+722 PRFTRTLGLD
-732 YHIVKIPMSNFQFKI
+732 YHIIRIPMSDFQFKI
-747 YEAARVKERKT
+747 YEAARVKERRT
-758 EKPKKG
+758 EKPMKG
-764 AESVGGLYKEAT
+764 PQTVAGLYKESN
-776 STYKIFSRLY
+776 STYKIFSRLF

-795 TPGASRDLKIAAK
+795 TPGAVRDLKAAAH
-808 FEENFEENLQ
+808 FEEHFEENLAA
-818 DTLANLQ
+818 TLANLQ
-825 RINEKY
+825 RVNEQY
-831 EAEGRPASD
+831 EAEGEPESA
-840 MWNLKEFEYLWRS
+840 MLNLKEFEYLWRA

-860 EQLKEEANRKIAKFR
+860 EQLKEQANRKIAKFR
-875 EKIGRD
+875 EKINID
-881 LQPQFDKLLEAAET
+881 LQPQFDKLLEAAESD
-895 EERKT
+895 ERKK
-900 EITQKKADLV
+900 EIRQGKEDLV
-910 EAILVELQKKSDAK
+910 EGLLIELQKKSDAK
-924 DVDDDNEGEIEGD
+924 DVNDENEGEVEGD
-937 ELLEEIGGLDYKQ
+937 ELLDEIGGLDYKQ

-961 HSNDF
+961 NSNDF

-976 PKFLHMLENISDP
+976 PKFLHMLENISYP
-989 RNVGLHLVYSQ
+989 KNIGLHLVYSQ
-1000 FRTLEGVGIFSL
+1000 FRTLEGIGIFSL

-1024 TKTSANSWDIDISEA
+1024 SKTSANSWDIDISEA

-1058 EIIRNIYNGDWKF
+1058 EIIRNIYNGDWDF
-1071 VPTNIAEQLR
+1071 VPTNISEQLR
-1081 AKSNNNN
+1081 AKSVNNN

-1111 RFVHIMEPYWHPVRL
+1111 RFVHIMEPYWHPVRS

-1133 RRICSHKNLPQALQ
+1133 RRICSHKNLPPALQ
-1147 TVEVFVYLMVF
+1147 TVEVFVYLMIF
-1158 TAEQLESDDA
+1158 STEQLESDNA
-1168 IELKR
+1168 VELKR
-1173 KDLSKIDKVPV
+1173 HDLSKIDKLPV

-1190 YEISEIKGNLTRQ
+1190 FEISEIKGNLTRQ
-1203 LTDSIKESS
+1203 LTESIKESS

-1227 EPDSSKFSYFPDYT
+1227 EPNASKFSYFPDYT
-1241 KEADDNSYKLNQ
+1241 KEEDDNSYKLNQ

-1274 RINDNLLNIYD
+1274 RINENLLNIYD
-1285 KDSYNAAIKNPS
+1285 KDSFTAALKNPS
-1297 VEPLLIGTLET
+1297 IEPLLIGTLET

>member
-1 MNPLEPLISILKI
+1 MNPLEPIISNLKI
-14 KPVVSEHSQVNVLI
+14 KPVVSEYSQVNVLI

-41 IETLMKKLA
+41 VETLMKRLFEA
-50 DAKLTTV
+50 DLIKV
-57 IIKPT
+57 KIKPT
-62 SVREE
+62 TVREE
-67 EVLQPPVEPEPALT
+67 EVIGEPPVELEP
-81 TKKVIG
+81 KKVVG
-87 KKGKLVIEED
+87 KKGKLIIEED
-97 EGEEQGPG
+97 DDEEQGPG
-105 VKVVLP
+105 IKIVLP

-122 KGIAILGP
+122 KGIAVLGP
-130 ETFVQIGDTPINQR
+130 ETYVQIGDTPINQR

-163 REKFVN
+163 REKFIN

-194 GNSSGNISLLIHQE
+194 GNTSGNMSLLLHQE

-283 PAQSNS
+283 SAESNS
-289 ELARILSSILN
+289 ELSRILSSILN

-314 VNITK
+314 VNISK
-319 PSNYAELTP
+319 PSNYAGLTA
-328 NQAISLDDQLDEMIQ
+328 NQKSSLDDQLDVMIE

-363 SGFTKNLFDNS
+363 SGFTRNLFDNS

-397 VNEIKRGDQERISR
+397 VNEIKRGDQERAAR
-411 DLAKRLSDMLEKIPT
+411 DLAKKLSDLLEKIST
-426 ISELSE
+426 IGDLSK
-432 KKISELPK
+432 KKIDELNENLD
-440 ELKEVLTN
+440 ELLLN
-448 VRGNLEINDEERN
+448 VKVNREINDEERN
-461 ILETNI
+461 ILTTNL
-467 NIFLKAIKKINEPAS
+467 NIFSKGVKKIDDPAS
-482 IQQITDIQGPVG
+482 VRQVTDTQGPIG

-509 VGEKEFLPKH
+509 VGEKEFLPKF

-530 AKDAKIV
+530 AKDARII

-544 INYPNEFGILFNIL
+544 INYPNEFAILFNIL

-569 SDTTTRAF
+569 SDTTATVF
-577 NRDDLFEMLK
+577 DRDSLTEMLK

-602 YLTITR
+602 ILTITR
-608 NPFGFKNKIKKEEGY
+608 NPFGFKNKIKKDEGY

-634 GVLDVDTSS
+634 GVLDIDTGS

-664 VLVSGIKINNKK
+664 VLVAGIRINNKK

-690 DNVTKQIKNL
+690 DNVSKQIKNV

-722 PRFTRTIGRD
+722 PRFTRTPGKD
-732 YHIVKIPMSNFQFKI
+732 YHIIRIPMSDFQFKV

-758 EKPKKG
+758 EKPMKG
-764 AESVGGLYKEAT
+764 PQTVGGLFKEST
-776 STYKIFSRLY
+776 STYRIFSRLY

-795 TPGASRDLKIAAK
+795 VPIRESAKPDASAAIRGSD
-808 FEENFEENLQ
+808 ENDIGDIMVQ
-818 DTLANLQ
+818 AQQLAD
-825 RINEKY
+825 R
-831 EAEGRPASD
+831 
-840 MWNLKEFEYLWRS
+840 
-853 RYGKETD
+853 
-860 EQLKEEANRKIAKFR
+860 
-875 EKIGRD
+875 
-881 LQPQFDKLLEAAET
+881 
-895 EERKT
+895 
-900 EITQKKADLV
+900 V
-910 EAILVELQKKSDAK
+910 
-924 DVDDDNEGEIEGD
+924 DVDGENEGEVEAD
-937 ELLEEIGGLDYKQ
+937 ELLNNLGGIAYKQ
-950 MIDRTLKNIEE
+950 RIDNAIKSLEE

-989 RNVGLHLVYSQ
+989 KNIGLHLVYSQ
-1000 FRTLEGVGIFSL
+1000 FRTLEGIGIFSL

-1024 TKTSANSWDIDISEA
+1024 SKTSANSWDIDISEA

-1058 EIIRNIYNGDWKF
+1058 EIIRNIYNGDWDF
-1071 VPTNIAEQLR
+1071 VPTNISEQLR

-1111 RFVHIMEPYWHPVRL
+1111 RFVHIMEPYWHPVRS

-1133 RRICSHKNLPQALQ
+1133 RRICSHKNLPPALQ
-1147 TVEVFVYLMVF
+1147 TVEVFVYLMIF
-1158 TAEQLESDDA
+1158 SAEQLDSDNA
-1168 IELKR
+1168 VELKR
-1173 KDLSKIDKVPV
+1173 HDLSKIDKLPV

-1190 YEISEIKGNLTRQ
+1190 FEISEIKGNLTRQ
-1203 LTDSIKESS
+1203 LTESIKESS

-1227 EPDSSKFSYFPDYT
+1227 EPNVSKFSYFPDYT
-1241 KEADDNSYKLNQ
+1241 KEGDDNSYKLNQ

-1274 RINDNLLNIYD
+1274 RINENLLNIYD
-1285 KDSYNAAIKNPS
+1285 KDSFTAALKNPS

>member
-1 MNPLEPLISILKI
+1 MNPLESLLINLKI
-14 KPVVSEHSQVNVLI
+14 KPQVSEYSQVNVLI
-28 KGEFLDERENEFD
+28 KGDFQDEREKEID
-41 IETLMKKLA
+41 VESLMTKLVE
-50 DAKLTTV
+50 AKLIKV
-57 IIKPT
+57 KIKPT
-62 SVREE
+62 SIREE
-67 EVLQPPVEPEPALT
+67 EVVVEAPVEPVN
-81 TKKVIG
+81 KKVIS
-87 KKGKLVIEED
+87 KKGRLLIEED
-97 EGEEQGPG
+97 EGEEAAAATEGEG
-105 VKVVLP
+105 IEIVLP
-111 KKTERKTKPVE
+111 KKTERKTKIIE
-122 KGIAILGP
+122 KGVAILGP
-130 ETFVQIGDTPINQR
+130 ETFIQIGDTPINQR

-179 EELKRNAEN
+179 EELKRNSDN

-194 GNSSGNISLLIHQE
+194 GNTSGNISLLIHQE

-283 PAQSNS
+283 STENDI
-289 ELARILSSILN
+289 EIARILSSILN

-319 PSNYAELTP
+319 PSNYAGLTA
-328 NQAISLDDQLDEMIQ
+328 NQKMSLDDQLDVMIE

-363 SGFTKNLFDNS
+363 SGFTRNLFDNS

-397 VNEIKRGDQERISR
+397 INEIKRGDQERAAR
-411 DLAKRLSDMLEKIPT
+411 DFAKKLSDVLEKSSNIAELNKSQ
-426 ISELSE
+426 ISELN
-432 KKISELPK
+432 L
-440 ELKEVLTN
+440 ELKNLLLNVNTN
-448 VRGNLEINDEERN
+448 REINNIERETLEIN
-461 ILETNI
+461 L
-467 NIFLKAIKKINEPAS
+467 KKIVKGTKKNTEPES
-482 IQQITDIQGPVG
+482 LQQVIDAQGPIS
-494 IIITRLQTN
+494 IIINRLQEK
-503 PVLESR
+503 PVIESR
-509 VGEKEFLPKH
+509 VGEKEFLPKY
-519 LSSKLYEYLLS
+519 LSTKLYEFLLS

-569 SDTTTRAF
+569 SDTTTQAF
-577 NRDDLFEMLK
+577 NRDTLMDMLK

-602 YLTITR
+602 VLTITR
-608 NPFGFKNKIKKEEGY
+608 NPFGFKNKIKKDEGY
-623 KGVTNAKEVSR
+623 KGVTNAKEVSK
-634 GVLDVDTSS
+634 GVLDIDTSS
-643 FDSDTEFEK
+643 FDTDTEFEK

-664 VLVSGIKINNKK
+664 VLVAGIKINNKK

-690 DNVTKQIKNL
+690 DNTTRQIKNIS
-700 PALNRRILGLSSYF
+700 ALNRRILGLSSYF
-714 RSAQESLL
+714 RSAQENLL

-732 YHIVKIPMSNFQFKI
+732 YHIIRIPMSNYQFKI
-747 YEAARVKERKT
+747 YEEARRQERKT
-758 EKPKKG
+758 EKPKK
-764 AESVGGLYKEAT
+764 AEGVAALYKEST
-776 STYKIFSRLY
+776 STYKIFSRLF
-786 CNYVMPDRP
+786 CNFVMPNRP
-795 TPGASRDLKIAAK
+795 TPGGS
-808 FEENFEENLQ
+808 
-818 DTLANLQ
+818 
-825 RINEKY
+825 
-831 EAEGRPASD
+831 
-840 MWNLKEFEYLWRS
+840 
-853 RYGKETD
+853 
-860 EQLKEEANRKIAKFR
+860 
-875 EKIGRD
+875 RD
-881 LQPQFDKLLEAAET
+881 LQPQSAELLEGDDSKIELG
-895 EERKT
+895 
-900 EITQKKADLV
+900 KKKEDIV
-910 EAILVELQKKSDAK
+910 ENILTELQKLSNAK
-924 DVDDDNEGEIEGD
+924 DVDNENEGEVEGD
-937 ELLEEIGGLDYKQ
+937 ELLDEIGGLDYKQ
-950 MIDRTLKNIEE
+950 MIERTLKNIEE
-961 HSNDF
+961 HSSDF

-1000 FRTLEGVGIFSL
+1000 FRTLEGIGIFSL
-1012 VLEKNGF
+1012 TLEKNGF

-1039 DAGKPTYALYT
+1039 DVGKPTYALYT

-1058 EIIRNIYNGDWKF
+1058 EIIRNIYNGDWDF

-1081 AKSNNNN
+1081 LKSNNNN

-1133 RRICSHKNLPQALQ
+1133 RRICSHKNLPLALQ

-1158 TAEQLESDDA
+1158 TAEQLDSDDA

-1173 KDLSKIDKVPV
+1173 KDLSKIEKVPV

-1227 EPDSSKFSYFPDYT
+1227 EPNSSKFSYFPDYT
-1241 KEADDNSYKLNQ
+1241 KEEDDNSYKLNQ

-1274 RINDNLLNIYD
+1274 RINEQLLNIYD
-1285 KDSYNAAIKNPS
+1285 KDSFTAALKNPS
-1297 VEPLLIGTLET
+1297 VEPLLVGTLE
-1308 IEGKRVFKPV
+1308 INEGKRVFKPV

>member
-1 MNPLEPLISILKI
+1 MNPLEPLINLLKV
-14 KPVVSEHSQVNVLI
+14 KPIVNEHSRVNVLI
-28 KGEFLDERENEFD
+28 KGEFLDETETEFD
-41 IETLMKKLA
+41 IESIMKKLD
-50 DAKLTTV
+50 DAKLKKV
-57 IIKPT
+57 MIKPT
-62 SVREE
+62 SVRED
-67 EVLQPPVEPEPALT
+67 EVIQPHVEPEPEFE
-81 TKKVIG
+81 KSIIKVKG
-87 KKGKLVIEED
+87 KKGKLIIQDDDED
-97 EGEEQGPG
+97 INESPG
-105 VKVVLP
+105 IKVVLP
-111 KKTERKTKPVE
+111 GKSERKTKQVE
-122 KGIAILGP
+122 KGVAILGP

-144 LPVRERPFK
+144 LPVREKPFK

-169 FINSL
+169 FINLL

-179 EELKRNAEN
+179 EELKQNAAN

-194 GNSSGNISLLIHQE
+194 SNSSGNIALLIHQQ

-283 PAQSNS
+283 PADSNS
-289 ELARILSSILN
+289 ELARILSSVLN
-300 LPMEYIKK
+300 LPIEYIKK

-314 VNITK
+314 VNISK
-319 PSNYAELTP
+319 PSNYSELTP
-328 NQAISLDDQLDEMIQ
+328 NQASSLDDQLDVMIQ
-343 SKYMFINYNGL
+343 TKYMFINYNGL
-354 RAKRLEELT
+354 RTKRLEELT
-363 SGFTKNLFDNS
+363 SGFTRNLFDNS

-397 VNEIKRGDQERISR
+397 VNEIKRGDQERAAR
-411 DLAKRLSDMLEKIPT
+411 DLAKKLSNILDKIPG
-426 ISELSE
+426 ISELS
-432 KKISELPK
+432 KIKISELSK
-440 ELKEVLTN
+440 ELDEILSN
-448 VRGNLEINDEERN
+448 VKLNREINDEERSV
-461 ILETNI
+461 LDTNI
-467 NIFLKAIKKINEPAS
+467 NVFLNSLKKLKEPAS
-482 IQQITDIQGPVG
+482 IQQITEAQGPIG

-509 VGEKEFLPKH
+509 VGEKEFLPKY

-530 AKDAKIV
+530 AKDARVV

-577 NRDDLFEMLK
+577 DRESLIDILK

-602 YLTITR
+602 FLTITR
-608 NPFGFKNKIKKEEGY
+608 NPFGFKNKIKKEDGY
-623 KGVTNAKEVSR
+623 KGVTNAKEDK
-634 GVLDVDTSS
+634 GILNIDVSS

-652 RIIGILKRNNID
+652 RIISILKRNNID
-664 VLVSGIKINNKK
+664 VLVQGIKITNKK
-676 ALPDTLDLFEGQYI
+676 ALPDTLDLFEGHFI

-722 PRFTRTIGRD
+722 PKFSKTIGRD
-732 YHIVKIPMSNFQFKI
+732 YHIIRIPMSDFQFKI

-758 EKPKKG
+758 EKPMKG
-764 AESVGGLYKEAT
+764 PQTVGGLFKESN
-776 STYKIFSRLY
+776 STYRIFSRLY

-795 TPGASRDLKIAAK
+795 IP
-808 FEENFEENLQ
+808 
-818 DTLANLQ
+818 
-825 RINEKY
+825 INESKI
-831 EAEGRPASD
+831 S
-840 MWNLKEFEYLWRS
+840 
-853 RYGKETD
+853 
-860 EQLKEEANRKIAKFR
+860 EEKGD
-875 EKIGRD
+875 IGN
-881 LQPQFDKLLEAAET
+881 
-895 EERKT
+895 
-900 EITQKKADLV
+900 ILV
-910 EAILVELQKKSDAK
+910 EAQKIADKNDIN
-924 DVDDDNEGEIEGD
+924 DENEGEVEGD
-937 ELLEEIGGLDYKQ
+937 EILENLGGITYKQ
-950 MIDRTLKNIEE
+950 RIDSAIKTIEE
-961 HSNDF
+961 RSNDF

-976 PKFLHMLENISDP
+976 PKFLHMLENINDE

-1000 FRTLEGVGIFSL
+1000 FRTLEGIGIFSL
-1012 VLEKNGF
+1012 VLQKNGF

-1024 TKTSANSWDIDISEA
+1024 TKNSADAWDIDINEA

-1050 GTETHEER
+1050 GTESHEER
-1058 EIIRNIYNGDWKF
+1058 EIIRNIYNGDWKY
-1071 VPTNIAEQLR
+1071 VPINIAEKLR

-1111 RFVHIMEPYWHPVRL
+1111 RFVHIMEPYWHPVRS

-1133 RRICSHKNLPQALQ
+1133 RRICSHKDLPQALQ
-1147 TVEVFVYLMVF
+1147 TVEVFVYLMIF
-1158 TAEQLESDDA
+1158 TQEQLDSDNA
-1168 IELKR
+1168 IELK
-1173 KDLSKIDKVPV
+1173 KHDLSKIDKVPV

-1203 LTDSIKESS
+1203 LTEAIKESS
-1212 FDCQLYSNGKCVNFG
+1212 FDCQLYSNGKCVNFTG
-1227 EPDSSKFSYFPDYT
+1227 SNNNFSYLPDYT
-1241 KEADDNSYKLNQ
+1241 KENDDNSYKLNQ

-1264 TIGGVDYVYK
+1264 TIGGVEYIYK
-1274 RINDNLLNIYD
+1274 RINENLLNIYN
-1285 KDSYNAAIKNPS
+1285 KDSYMAATKNPDI
-1297 VEPLLIGTLET
+1297 EPLLVGTLE
-1308 IEGKRVFKPV
+1308 IVEGKRIFNPV

>member
-1 MNPLEPLISILKI
+1 MNPLEPLIDNLKI
-14 KPVVSEHSQVNVLI
+14 KPQVSEYSQVNVLI

-41 IETLMKKLA
+41 VESLMKRLFEA
-50 DAKLTTV
+50 DLIKV
-57 IIKPT
+57 KIKPT

-67 EVLQPPVEPEPALT
+67 EVIAEVVVEPTP
-81 TKKVIG
+81 KKVIG
-87 KKGKLVIEED
+87 KKGKLIIEED

-105 VKVVLP
+105 IQIVLP

-122 KGIAILGP
+122 KGIAVLGP
-130 ETFVQIGDTPINQR
+130 ETYVQIGDTPINQR

-163 REKFVN
+163 REKFIN

-194 GNSSGNISLLIHQE
+194 GNTSGNMSLLLHQE

-283 PAQSNS
+283 SAESNT
-289 ELARILSSILN
+289 ELSHILSSILN

-314 VNITK
+314 VNISK
-319 PSNYAELTP
+319 PSNYAGLAA
-328 NQAISLDDQLDEMIQ
+328 NQKSSLDDQLDVMIE

-363 SGFTKNLFDNS
+363 SGFTRNLFDNS

-397 VNEIKRGDQERISR
+397 VNEIKRGDQERAAR
-411 DLAKRLSDMLEKIPT
+411 DLAKKLSDLLEKISN
-426 ISELSE
+426 IGGLSKKKMDELNESLN
-432 KKISELPK
+432 EL
-440 ELKEVLTN
+440 LLN
-448 VRGNLEINDEERN
+448 VKVNREINDDERKVLDIN
-461 ILETNI
+461 L
-467 NIFLKAIKKINEPAS
+467 NIFLKGVKKIDEPAS
-482 IQQITDIQGPVG
+482 IQKITDTQGPIS

-509 VGEKEFLPKH
+509 VGEKEYLPKF

-530 AKDAKIV
+530 AKDAKII

-544 INYPNEFGILFNIL
+544 INYPNEFAILFNIL

-569 SDTTTRAF
+569 SDTTATAF
-577 NRDDLFEMLK
+577 DRNSLIEMLK

-602 YLTITR
+602 ILTITR
-608 NPFGFKNKIKKEEGY
+608 NPFGFKNKIKKDEGY

-634 GVLDVDTSS
+634 GVLDIDTGS

-664 VLVSGIKINNKK
+664 VLVAGIKINNKK

-690 DNVTKQIKNL
+690 DNVSKQIKNV

-722 PRFTRTIGRD
+722 PRFTKTLGLD
-732 YHIVKIPMSNFQFKI
+732 YHVIRIPMSDFQFKI
-747 YEAARVKERKT
+747 YEASRVKERKT
-758 EKPKKG
+758 EKPSKG
-764 AESVGGLYKEAT
+764 PQSVGGLFKEST
-776 STYKIFSRLY
+776 STYRIFSRLY

-795 TPGASRDLKIAAK
+795 VPIRERPDASAAIRGT
-808 FEENFEENLQ
+808 EENDIGDIMVQ
-818 DTLANLQ
+818 AQQLAD
-825 RINEKY
+825 R
-831 EAEGRPASD
+831 
-840 MWNLKEFEYLWRS
+840 
-853 RYGKETD
+853 
-860 EQLKEEANRKIAKFR
+860 
-875 EKIGRD
+875 
-881 LQPQFDKLLEAAET
+881 
-895 EERKT
+895 
-900 EITQKKADLV
+900 V
-910 EAILVELQKKSDAK
+910 
-924 DVDDDNEGEIEGD
+924 DVDGENEGEVEAD
-937 ELLEEIGGLDYKQ
+937 ELLNNIGGLAYKQ
-950 MIDRTLKNIEE
+950 RIDNTIKNIEE

-989 RNVGLHLVYSQ
+989 KNIGLHLVYSQ
-1000 FRTLEGVGIFSL
+1000 FRTLEGIGIFSL

-1058 EIIRNIYNGDWKF
+1058 EIIRNIYNGDWDF
-1071 VPTNIAEQLR
+1071 VPTNISDQLK

-1111 RFVHIMEPYWHPVRL
+1111 RFVHIMEPYWHPVRS

-1133 RRICSHKNLPQALQ
+1133 RRICSHKSLPQALQ
-1147 TVEVFVYLMVF
+1147 TVEVFVYLMIF
-1158 TAEQLESDDA
+1158 SPEQLDSDNA
-1168 IELKR
+1168 VELK
-1173 KDLSKIDKVPV
+1173 KHDLSKIDKLPV

-1190 YEISEIKGNLTRQ
+1190 FEISEIKGNLTRQ
-1203 LTDSIKESS
+1203 LNESIKESS

-1227 EPDSSKFSYFPDYT
+1227 EPNVSKFSYFPDYT
-1241 KEADDNSYKLNQ
+1241 KEGDDNSYKLNQ

-1285 KDSYNAAIKNPS
+1285 KDSFTAALKNPS

>member
-14 KPVVSEHSQVNVLI
+14 KPIVSEHSQVNVLI
-28 KGEFLDERENEFD
+28 KGEFLDERENDFD
-41 IETLMKKLA
+41 TETLMKRLA
-50 DAKLTTV
+50 DAKLKTV

-62 SVREE
+62 SVSKE
-67 EVLQPPVEPEPALT
+67 EVIQPVVEIEKQPEPEMVI
-81 TKKVIG
+81 KKIKG
-87 KKGKLVIEED
+87 KKGKLIIEED
-97 EGEEQGPG
+97 EGEQKGPEIE
-105 VKVVLP
+105 VIIP
-111 KKTERKTKPVE
+111 KKKERKTKPVE
-122 KGIAILGP
+122 KGIAVLGP
-130 ETFVQIGDTPINQR
+130 ETFVQIGDTPINER
-144 LPVRERPFK
+144 LPVREKPFK
-153 IIASSYYMNN
+153 IIANSYYMNN

-169 FINSL
+169 FINAL

-188 ISCDTI
+188 ISCDTV
-194 GNSSGNISLLIHQE
+194 GNTSGNISLLIHQE

-283 PAQSNS
+283 SAPPNS
-289 ELARILSSILN
+289 EMARILSSILN

-314 VNITK
+314 VNVTK
-319 PSNYAELTP
+319 PSNYSELTP
-328 NQAISLDDQLDEMIQ
+328 VQAASLDDQLDVMIE

-354 RAKRLEELT
+354 RSKRLEELT
-363 SGFTKNLFDNS
+363 SGFTRNLFDNS

-397 VNEIKRGDQERISR
+397 VNEIKRGDQERAAR
-411 DLAKRLSDMLEKIPT
+411 DLSKKLSDVLEKIPV
-426 ISELSE
+426 ISELNK
-432 KKISELPK
+432 KKISELI
-440 ELKEVLTN
+440 EEIKEVLLN
-448 VRGNLEINDEERN
+448 VKGNRELNDDERN
-461 ILETNI
+461 NLDKNL
-467 NIFLKAIKKINEPAS
+467 NVFLKAIKKEDEPIN
-482 IQQITDIQGPVG
+482 IQQIADIQAPINIV
-494 IIITRLQTN
+494 INRLQTN

-519 LSSKLYEYLLS
+519 LASKLYEYLLS
-530 AKDAKIV
+530 AKDARII

-544 INYPNEFGILFNIL
+544 INYPNEFAILFNIL

-569 SDTTTRAF
+569 SDATTRGF
-577 NRDDLFEMLK
+577 NRDDLIEMLK

-623 KGVTNAKEVSR
+623 KGVTNAKEISK
-634 GVLDVDTSS
+634 GVLDIDTSS
-643 FDSDTEFEK
+643 FENDTEFEK

-664 VLVSGIKINNKK
+664 VLVAGIRINNKK
-676 ALPDTLDLFEGQYI
+676 ALPDTLELFEGHYI

-722 PRFTRTIGRD
+722 PRFTRTPGRD
-732 YHIVKIPMSNFQFKI
+732 YHIVRIPMSDYQFKV

-758 EKPKKG
+758 EKPMKG
-764 AESVGGLYKEAT
+764 PQTVGGLFKESN
-776 STYKIFSRLY
+776 STYRIFSRLY

-795 TPGASRDLKIAAK
+795 VPIKESSKPEEERALKGKPTKEKGDIEDILTQAQKIA
-808 FEENFEENLQ
+808 
-818 DTLANLQ
+818 
-825 RINEKY
+825 
-831 EAEGRPASD
+831 
-840 MWNLKEFEYLWRS
+840 
-853 RYGKETD
+853 
-860 EQLKEEANRKIAKFR
+860 
-875 EKIGRD
+875 
-881 LQPQFDKLLEAAET
+881 DKA
-895 EERKT
+895 
-900 EITQKKADLV
+900 
-910 EAILVELQKKSDAK
+910 
-924 DVDDDNEGEIEGD
+924 DVDDENEGEVEAD
-937 ELLEEIGGLDYKQ
+937 EILENLGGIAYKQ
-950 MIDRTLKNIEE
+950 RLDNAIKNIEE

-989 RNVGLHLVYSQ
+989 QNVGLHLVYSQ
-1000 FRTLEGVGIFSL
+1000 FRTLEGIGIFSL

-1024 TKTSANSWDIDISEA
+1024 TRNSANSWDIDISEA
-1039 DAGKPTYALYT
+1039 DLGKPTYALYT
-1050 GTETHEER
+1050 GTESHEER

-1111 RFVHIMEPYWHPVRL
+1111 RFVHIMEPYWHPVRS

-1133 RRICSHKNLPQALQ
+1133 RRICSHKNLPPALQ

-1158 TAEQLESDDA
+1158 TPEQLESDNA

-1173 KDLSKIDKVPV
+1173 HDLSKIDKLPV

-1203 LTDSIKESS
+1203 LTESIKESS

-1227 EPDSSKFSYFPDYT
+1227 EPSSDKFSYLPDYT
-1241 KEADDNSYKLNQ
+1241 KEQDDNSYKLNQ

-1264 TIGGVDYVYK
+1264 TIGGIDYVYK

-1285 KDSYNAAIKNPS
+1285 KDSYKAAIKNPS
-1297 VEPLLIGTLET
+1297 VEPLLIGTLE
-1308 IEGKRVFKPV
+1308 IVEGKRIFKPV

>member
-1 MNPLEPLISILKI
+1 MNPLESLLINLKI
-14 KPVVSEHSQVNVLI
+14 KPQVSEYSQVNVLI
-28 KGEFLDERENEFD
+28 KGDFQDEREKEFD
-41 IETLMKKLA
+41 VESLMKNFAEANLLKV
-50 DAKLTTV
+50 K
-57 IIKPT
+57 IKPT
-62 SVREE
+62 SIREE
-67 EVLQPPVEPEPALT
+67 EVVAAPVEPI
-81 TKKVIG
+81 TKKFIS
-87 KKGKLVIEED
+87 KKGKLLIEED
-97 EGEEQGPG
+97 EGEEAAAAAPVEG
-105 VKVVLP
+105 VEIVLP
-111 KKTERKTKPVE
+111 KKTERKTKIVE
-122 KGIAILGP
+122 KGVAILGP
-130 ETFVQIGDTPINQR
+130 ETFIQIGDTPINQR

-179 EELKRNAEN
+179 EELKRNSDN

-194 GNSSGNISLLIHQE
+194 GNTSGNISLLIHQE

-283 PAQSNS
+283 STENDI
-289 ELARILSSILN
+289 ELGRMLSSILN

-314 VNITK
+314 VNVTK
-319 PSNYAELTP
+319 PSNYAGLTA
-328 NQAISLDDQLDEMIQ
+328 NQKMSLDDQLDVMIE

-363 SGFTKNLFDNS
+363 SGFTRNLFDNS

-397 VNEIKRGDQERISR
+397 VNEIKRGDQERAAR
-411 DLAKRLSDMLEKIPT
+411 DLAKKLSEILEKSIN
-426 ISELSE
+426 IAELNKSQ
-432 KKISELPK
+432 IDQL
-440 ELKEVLTN
+440 
-448 VRGNLEINDEERN
+448 NLEIKNLLLNVNTNREINNTERET
-461 ILETNI
+461 LEI
-467 NIFLKAIKKINEPAS
+467 NLKKIVKSTKKNTEPAS
-482 IQQITDIQGPVG
+482 LQQVSDAQGLIGV
-494 IIITRLQTN
+494 IMTRLQER
-503 PVLESR
+503 PVIESR
-509 VGEKEFLPKH
+509 VGEKEYLPKY
-519 LSSKLYEYLLS
+519 LSTKLYEFLLS

-569 SDTTTRAF
+569 SDTTAQAF
-577 NRDDLFEMLK
+577 NRDTLMDMLK
-587 GEKSLDYIDYDQNLK
+587 GEKSLDYIDYEQNLK
-602 YLTITR
+602 VLTITR
-608 NPFGFKNKIKKEEGY
+608 NPFGFKNKIKKDEGY
-623 KGVTNAKEVSR
+623 KGVTNAKEVSK
-634 GVLDVDTSS
+634 GILDIDTSS
-643 FDSDTEFEK
+643 FDNDTEFEK

-664 VLVSGIKINNKK
+664 VLIPGIRINNKK

-690 DNVTKQIKNL
+690 DNSTKQIKNIS
-700 PALNRRILGLSSYF
+700 ALNRRILGLSSYF
-714 RSAQESLL
+714 RSAQENLL

-732 YHIVKIPMSNFQFKI
+732 YHIIRVPMSNYQFKI
-747 YEAARVKERKT
+747 YEEARRQERKT
-758 EKPKKG
+758 EKPKK
-764 AESVGGLYKEAT
+764 AEGVAALFKEST
-776 STYKIFSRLY
+776 STYKIFSRLF
-786 CNYVMPDRP
+786 CNFVMPNRP
-795 TPGASRDLKIAAK
+795 TPRASR
-808 FEENFEENLQ
+808 NL
-818 DTLANLQ
+818 
-825 RINEKY
+825 
-831 EAEGRPASD
+831 PAQ
-840 MWNLKEFEYLWRS
+840 
-853 RYGKETD
+853 TD
-860 EQLKEEANRKIAKFR
+860 E
-875 EKIGRD
+875 
-881 LQPQFDKLLEAAET
+881 LLEADDEKTAIT
-895 EERKT
+895 KKKEE
-900 EITQKKADLV
+900 IV
-910 EAILVELQKKSDAK
+910 ENILTELQKKADAK
-924 DVDDDNEGEIEGD
+924 DVDNENEGEVEAD
-937 ELLEEIGGLDYKQ
+937 ELLDEIGGLDYKQ
-950 MIDRTLKNIEE
+950 MIDRTLKNIED
-961 HSNDF
+961 HSSDF

-989 RNVGLHLVYSQ
+989 RNLGLHLVYSQ
-1000 FRTLEGVGIFSL
+1000 FRTLEGIGIFSL

-1024 TKTSANSWDIDISEA
+1024 TKTSANSWDIDINEV

-1058 EIIRNIYNGDWKF
+1058 EIIRNIYNGDWDF

-1081 AKSNNNN
+1081 VKSNNNN

-1133 RRICSHKNLPQALQ
+1133 RRICSHKNLPPALQ

-1158 TAEQLESDDA
+1158 TAEQLDSDDA

-1173 KDLSKIDKVPV
+1173 KDLSKIEKVPV

-1227 EPDSSKFSYFPDYT
+1227 EPNSSKFSYFPDYT
-1241 KEADDNSYKLNQ
+1241 KEEDDNNYKLNQ
-1253 TQKITWKGKPI
+1253 TQKISWKGKPI

-1274 RINDNLLNIYD
+1274 RINEYLLNIYD
-1285 KDSYNAAIKNPS
+1285 KDSFTAALKNPN
-1297 VEPLLIGTLET
+1297 VEPLLVGTLE
-1308 IEGKRVFKPV
+1308 INEGKRVFKPV

>member
-1 MNPLEPLISILKI
+1 MNPLEPLINNLKI
-14 KPVVSEHSQVNVLI
+14 KPIVSEYSQVNVLI
-28 KGEFLDERENEFD
+28 KGDFLDERENEFD
-41 IETLMKKLA
+41 IESLMKRLSEA
-50 DAKLTTV
+50 DLIKV
-57 IIKPT
+57 KIKPT
-62 SVREE
+62 SIQEE
-67 EVLQPPVEPEPALT
+67 EVIEAPIEQVI
-81 TKKVIG
+81 KKVIG
-87 KKGKLVIEED
+87 KKGKLIIEED
-97 EGEEQGPG
+97 EGEEQGIQ
-105 VKVVLP
+105 VVLP
-111 KKTERKTKPVE
+111 GKTERKTKPVE
-122 KGIAILGP
+122 KGIAVLGP

-153 IIASSYYMNN
+153 IIANSYYMNN

-179 EELKRNAEN
+179 EELKRNADN

-194 GNSSGNISLLIHQE
+194 GNTSGNMSLLLHQE

-283 PAQSNS
+283 SSESNV
-289 ELARILSSILN
+289 EIARILSSILN
-300 LPMEYIKK
+300 LPMEYINK

-319 PSNYAELTP
+319 PSNYAGLSA
-328 NQAISLDDQLDEMIQ
+328 NQKTSLDDQLDVMIE

-354 RAKRLEELT
+354 RARRLEELT
-363 SGFTKNLFDNS
+363 SGFTRNLFDNS

-397 VNEIKRGDQERISR
+397 INEIKRGDQERAAR
-411 DLAKRLSDMLEKIPT
+411 DLAKKLSDLLEKISN
-426 ISELSE
+426 IGELS
-432 KKISELPK
+432 KKKTEELNEYLN
-440 ELKEVLTN
+440 ELLLN
-448 VRGNLEINDEERN
+448 VKVNREINDNERN
-461 ILETNI
+461 ILDVNL
-467 NIFLKAIKKINEPAS
+467 NIFLKGIKNVTPTNIR
-482 IQQITDIQGPVG
+482 QITDTQGPIG
-494 IIITRLQTN
+494 IIISRLQTN

-509 VGEKEFLPKH
+509 VGEKEFLPKF
-519 LSSKLYEYLLS
+519 LSSKIYEYLLS
-530 AKDAKIV
+530 AKDARII

-569 SDTTTRAF
+569 SDTTAQAF
-577 NRDDLFEMLK
+577 DRDSLIEMLK

-602 YLTITR
+602 FLTITR
-608 NPFGFKNKIKKEEGY
+608 NPFGFKNKIKKDEGY
-623 KGVTNAKEVSR
+623 KGVTNAKEVSK
-634 GVLDVDTSS
+634 GVLDIDASS

-652 RIIGILKRNNID
+652 RIIGILKRNGID
-664 VLVSGIKINNKK
+664 VLVAGIKINNKK

-690 DNVTKQIKNL
+690 DNTTKKIKNV

-722 PRFTRTIGRD
+722 PSFTRTIGKD
-732 YHIVKIPMSNFQFKI
+732 YHIIRIPMSDFQFKI

-758 EKPKKG
+758 EKPTKG
-764 AESVGGLYKEAT
+764 PQSVGGLYKESN
-776 STYKIFSRLY
+776 STYRIFSRLY

-795 TPGASRDLKIAAK
+795 IPIREGPSSAAASEPEEQNDITGILLQANQIA
-808 FEENFEENLQ
+808 
-818 DTLANLQ
+818 D
-825 RINEKY
+825 R
-831 EAEGRPASD
+831 
-840 MWNLKEFEYLWRS
+840 
-853 RYGKETD
+853 
-860 EQLKEEANRKIAKFR
+860 
-875 EKIGRD
+875 
-881 LQPQFDKLLEAAET
+881 
-895 EERKT
+895 
-900 EITQKKADLV
+900 V
-910 EAILVELQKKSDAK
+910 
-924 DVDDDNEGEIEGD
+924 DVDGENEGEVEAD
-937 ELLEEIGGLDYKQ
+937 EILNNLGGITYKQ
-950 MIDRTLKNIEE
+950 RIDNTIKTIQER
-961 HSNDF
+961 SNDF
-966 LTPEALEKYS
+966 LTPEALEKFS

-989 RNVGLHLVYSQ
+989 KNIGLHLVYSQ
-1000 FRTLEGVGIFSL
+1000 FRTLEGIGIFSL

-1058 EIIRNIYNGDWKF
+1058 EIIRNIYNGDWDF
-1071 VPTNIAEQLR
+1071 IPTNISEQLKL
-1081 AKSNNNN
+1081 KSNNNN

-1111 RFVHIMEPYWHPVRL
+1111 RFVHIMEPYWHPVRS

-1133 RRICSHKNLPQALQ
+1133 RRICSHKNLPPALQ
-1147 TVEVFVYLMVF
+1147 TVEVFVYLMIF
-1158 TAEQLESDDA
+1158 SAEQLESDNS
-1168 IELKR
+1168 IELK
-1173 KDLSKIDKVPV
+1173 KHDLSKIDKLPV

-1190 YEISEIKGNLTRQ
+1190 FEISEIKGNLTRQ
-1203 LTDSIKESS
+1203 LTESIKESS

-1227 EPDSSKFSYFPDYT
+1227 EPNVSKFSYFPDYT
-1241 KEADDNSYKLNQ
+1241 KEGDDNSYKLNQ

-1264 TIGGVDYVYK
+1264 TINGVEYVYK
-1274 RINDNLLNIYD
+1274 RINENLLNLYD
-1285 KDSYNAAIKNPS
+1285 KDSFTAALKNPNI
-1297 VEPLLIGTLET
+1297 EPLLIATLET
-1308 IEGKRVFKPV
+1308 IDGKRIFKPV

>member
-1 MNPLEPLISILKI
+1 MNPLESLINKLKI
-14 KPVVSEHSQVNVLI
+14 KPIVNEYSQVNVLI
-28 KGEFLDERENEFD
+28 KGDFLDERENDFD
-41 IETLMKKLA
+41 VESFMKRLYETDLIKVK
-50 DAKLTTV
+50 
-57 IIKPT
+57 IKPT
-62 SVREE
+62 IVREE
-67 EVLQPPVEPEPALT
+67 EVIEEVPAEPII
-81 TKKVIG
+81 KKVIG
-87 KKGKLVIEED
+87 KKGKLIIEED
-97 EGEEQGPG
+97 ELEEQGPG
-105 VKVVLP
+105 IQIILP

-130 ETFVQIGDTPINQR
+130 ETYVQIGDTPINQR

-188 ISCDTI
+188 ISCDSI
-194 GNSSGNISLLIHQE
+194 GSTSSNMSLLIHQE

-283 PAQSNS
+283 SAESSS

-319 PSNYAELTP
+319 PSNYARLTA
-328 NQAISLDDQLDEMIQ
+328 NQKVSLDEQLDVMIE

-363 SGFTKNLFDNS
+363 SGFTRNLFDNS

-397 VNEIKRGDQERISR
+397 VGEIKKGDQERSAR
-411 DLAKRLSDMLEKIPT
+411 DLAKKLSDVLEKIGT
-426 ISELSE
+426 ISELS
-432 KKISELPK
+432 KKKMEELNENLN
-440 ELKEVLTN
+440 ELLLN
-448 VRGNLEINDEERN
+448 VKVNREINDDERN
-461 ILETNI
+461 ILNI
-467 NIFLKAIKKINEPAS
+467 NLNIFLKGIKKIDDRES
-482 IQQITDIQGPVG
+482 IQQITDAKDPIG
-494 IIITRLQTN
+494 IVITRLQTH

-509 VGEKEFLPKH
+509 VGEKEFLPKY

-530 AKDAKIV
+530 AKDARII

-569 SDTTTRAF
+569 SDTTTQAF
-577 NRDDLFEMLK
+577 DRDSLIEMLK

-602 YLTITR
+602 FLTITR
-608 NPFGFKNKIKKEEGY
+608 NPFGFKNKIKKDEGY
-623 KGVTNAKEVSR
+623 KGVTNAKEVTK
-634 GVLDVDTSS
+634 GMLDIDTSS
-643 FDSDTEFEK
+643 FDNDTEFEK
-652 RIIGILKRNNID
+652 RIIGILKRNNIE

-690 DNVTKQIKNL
+690 DNISKKIKNL

-722 PRFTRTIGRD
+722 PKFTRTIGRD
-732 YHIVKIPMSNFQFKI
+732 YHIIRIPMSDFQFKI

-758 EKPKKG
+758 EKPMKG
-764 AESVGGLYKEAT
+764 PQSVAGLYKEST
-776 STYKIFSRLY
+776 STYRIFSRLY

-795 TPGASRDLKIAAK
+795 VPIKDRAASAAIK
-808 FEENFEENLQ
+808 KSEEEN
-818 DTLANLQ
+818 DIGDALAQ
-825 RINEKY
+825 
-831 EAEGRPASD
+831 AQ
-840 MWNLKEFEYLWRS
+840 
-853 RYGKETD
+853 
-860 EQLKEEANRKIAKFR
+860 QL
-875 EKIGRD
+875 
-881 LQPQFDKLLEAAET
+881 
-895 EERKT
+895 
-900 EITQKKADLV
+900 ADR
-910 EAILVELQKKSDAK
+910 A
-924 DVDDDNEGEIEGD
+924 DVDGENEGEIEAD
-937 ELLEEIGGLDYKQ
+937 EILENLGGIAYKQ
-950 MIDRTLKNIEE
+950 RIDNAIKTIEE
-961 HSNDF
+961 RSNDF
-966 LTPEALEKYS
+966 LTPEALEKFS

-989 RNVGLHLVYSQ
+989 KNIGLHLVYSQ
-1000 FRTLEGVGIFSL
+1000 FRTLEGIGIFSL

-1024 TKTSANSWDIDISEA
+1024 SKTSANSWDIDISEA
-1039 DAGKPTYALYT
+1039 DVGKPTYALYT

-1058 EIIRNIYNGDWKF
+1058 EIIRNIYNGDWDF
-1071 VPTNIAEQLR
+1071 VPTNISEQLR
-1081 AKSNNNN
+1081 LKSNNNN

-1111 RFVHIMEPYWHPVRL
+1111 RFVHIMEPYWHPVRS

-1133 RRICSHKNLPQALQ
+1133 RRICSHKSLPPALQ
-1147 TVEVFVYLMVF
+1147 TVEVFVYLMIF
-1158 TAEQLESDDA
+1158 SPEQLESDSA
-1168 IELKR
+1168 IELK
-1173 KDLSKIDKVPV
+1173 KHDLSKIDKLPV

-1190 YEISEIKGNLTRQ
+1190 FEISEIKGNLTRQ
-1203 LTDSIKESS
+1203 LTESIKESS

-1227 EPDSSKFSYFPDYT
+1227 EPKVNEFSYFPDYT
-1241 KEADDNSYKLNQ
+1241 KEADDNNYKLNQ

-1285 KDSYNAAIKNPS
+1285 KDSFNAALKNPS
-1297 VEPLLIGTLET
+1297 IEPLLIGTLET

>member
-1 MNPLEPLISILKI
+1 MNPLEPLISILKT
-14 KPVVSEHSQVNVLI
+14 KPIVSEHSQVNVLI
-28 KGEFLDERENEFD
+28 KGEFLDESENEFD
-41 IETLMKKLA
+41 IEALMKKFA

-67 EVLQPPVEPEPALT
+67 EVLQAPVETEPALT
-81 TKKVIG
+81 TKKAIG

-97 EGEEQGPG
+97 EGEEQGIQ
-105 VKVVLP
+105 VVLP
-111 KKTERKTKPVE
+111 KKTARKTKPVE

-130 ETFVQIGDTPINQR
+130 ETFVQIGDTPISQR

-283 PAQSNS
+283 SAQPNS

-300 LPMEYIKK
+300 LPIEYIKK

-319 PSNYAELTP
+319 SSNYAELTP
-328 NQAISLDDQLDEMIQ
+328 SQAISLDEQLDEMIQ

-432 KKISELPK
+432 KKIGELPK

-448 VRGNLEINDEERN
+448 VRSNLEINDEERN

-467 NIFLKAIKKINEPAS
+467 NIFLKAIKKINEPTS

-732 YHIVKIPMSNFQFKI
+732 YHIVKIPMSDFQFKI

-795 TPGASRDLKIAAK
+795 VPFKESSR
-808 FEENFEENLQ
+808 
-818 DTLANLQ
+818 
-825 RINEKY
+825 
-831 EAEGRPASD
+831 G
-840 MWNLKEFEYLWRS
+840 
-853 RYGKETD
+853 
-860 EQLKEEANRKIAKFR
+860 
-875 EKIGRD
+875 
-881 LQPQFDKLLEAAET
+881 AAE
-895 EERKT
+895 EKEDVGDVLVQAQKLADKT
-900 EITQKKADLV
+900 DIDGE
-910 EAILVELQKKSDAK
+910 
-924 DVDDDNEGEIEGD
+924 NEGEVEGD

-1158 TAEQLESDDA
+1158 TVEQLESDDA

-1285 KDSYNAAIKNPS
+1285 KDSYAAAIKNPS

>member
-1 MNPLEPLISILKI
+1 MNPLEPLINNLKI
-14 KPVVSEHSQVNVLI
+14 KPIVSEYSQVNVLI
-28 KGEFLDERENEFD
+28 KGDFLDERENDFD
-41 IETLMKKLA
+41 VETLMKRLA
-50 DAKLTTV
+50 EANLIKV
-57 IIKPT
+57 KIKPT

-67 EVLQPPVEPEPALT
+67 EVIEEVPVQPV
-81 TKKVIG
+81 TKKVVVG
-87 KKGKLVIEED
+87 KKGKLIIEED

-105 VKVVLP
+105 IKVVLP
-111 KKTERKTKPVE
+111 KKTGRKTKPVE
-122 KGIAILGP
+122 KGVAVLGP
-130 ETFVQIGDTPINQR
+130 ETYVQIGDTPINQR

-163 REKFVN
+163 RERFVN

-194 GNSSGNISLLIHQE
+194 GNTSGNLSLLIHQE

-283 PAQSNS
+283 SAPPNS
-289 ELARILSSILN
+289 EMARILSSILN

-314 VNITK
+314 VNVTK

-328 NQAISLDDQLDEMIQ
+328 VQAASLDDQLDVMIE

-363 SGFTKNLFDNS
+363 FGFTRNLFDNS

-397 VNEIKRGDQERISR
+397 VNEIKRGDQERAAR
-411 DLAKRLSDMLEKIPT
+411 DLAKKLSDMLEKIPT
-426 ISELSE
+426 INQLDE
-432 KKISELPK
+432 KQIDDLGK
-440 ELKEVLTN
+440 ELKELLSN
-448 VRGNLEINDEERN
+448 VKSNREINDDERS
-461 ILETNI
+461 ILDKNI
-467 NIFLKAIKKINEPAS
+467 NVFLKGVKKIDDPES
-482 IQQITDIQGPVG
+482 IKQITDIQESVG
-494 IIITRLQTN
+494 IIITRLQSN

-509 VGEKEFLPKH
+509 VGEKEFLPKF

-530 AKDAKIV
+530 AKDSRII

-544 INYPNEFGILFNIL
+544 INYPNEFAILFNIL

-569 SDTTTRAF
+569 SETTATAF
-577 NRDDLFEMLK
+577 DRDSLIEMLK

-602 YLTITR
+602 ILTITR
-608 NPFGFKNKIKKEEGY
+608 NPFGFKNKIKKDEGY
-623 KGVTNAKEVSR
+623 KGVTNAKEASK
-634 GVLDVDTSS
+634 GVLDIDASS

-664 VLVSGIKINNKK
+664 VLVPGIKINNKK
-676 ALPDTLDLFEGQYI
+676 ALPDTLELFEGQYI
-690 DNVTKQIKNL
+690 DNVSKQIKNI

-722 PRFTRTIGRD
+722 PRFTRTPGKD
-732 YHIVKIPMSNFQFKI
+732 YHIIRIPMSDYQFKI

-758 EKPKKG
+758 EKPMKG
-764 AESVGGLYKEAT
+764 PQTVGGLFKEST
-776 STYKIFSRLY
+776 STYRIFSRLY

-795 TPGASRDLKIAAK
+795 VPIKESARPGK
-808 FEENFEENLQ
+808 
-818 DTLANLQ
+818 
-825 RINEKY
+825 
-831 EAEGRPASD
+831 
-840 MWNLKEFEYLWRS
+840 
-853 RYGKETD
+853 
-860 EQLKEEANRKIAKFR
+860 
-875 EKIGRD
+875 
-881 LQPQFDKLLEAAET
+881 AAE
-895 EERKT
+895 E
-900 EITQKKADLV
+900 
-910 EAILVELQKKSDAK
+910 KS
-924 DVDDDNEGEIEGD
+924 DVDDILVQAQKIADKADVDDENEGEVEAD
-937 ELLEEIGGLDYKQ
+937 EILENLGGIAYKQ
-950 MIDRTLKNIEE
+950 RIDNALKNIEE
-961 HSNDF
+961 QSDNF
-966 LTPEALEKYS
+966 LTPEALETYS

-989 RNVGLHLVYSQ
+989 KNIGLHLVYSQ
-1000 FRTLEGVGIFSL
+1000 FRTLEGIGIFSL

-1024 TKTSANSWDIDISEA
+1024 TRNSSNSWDIDISEA
-1039 DAGKPTYALYT
+1039 DLGKPTYALYT

-1111 RFVHIMEPYWHPVRL
+1111 RFVHIMEPYWHPVRS

-1133 RRICSHKNLPQALQ
+1133 RRICSHKNLPPALQ

-1158 TAEQLESDDA
+1158 TPEQLDSNNA
-1168 IELKR
+1168 NELKR
-1173 KDLSKIDKVPV
+1173 HDLSKIDKLPV

-1203 LTDSIKESS
+1203 LTESIKESS

-1227 EPDSSKFSYFPDYT
+1227 EPNASKFSYFPDYT
-1241 KEADDNSYKLNQ
+1241 KEQDDNSYKLNQ

-1264 TIGGVDYVYK
+1264 TIGGVEYVYK
-1274 RINDNLLNIYD
+1274 RINENLLNIYD
-1285 KDSYNAAIKNPS
+1285 KDSFTAALKNPS
-1297 VEPLLIGTLET
+1297 VEPLLIGTLE
-1308 IEGKRVFKPV
+1308 IVEGKRVFKPV

>member
-1 MNPLEPLISILKI
+1 MNPLEPLINNLKI
-14 KPVVSEHSQVNVLI
+14 KPIVSEYSQVNVLI
-28 KGEFLDERENEFD
+28 KGDFLDERENEFD
-41 IETLMKKLA
+41 IESLMKRLSEA
-50 DAKLTTV
+50 DLIKV
-57 IIKPT
+57 KIKPT
-62 SVREE
+62 SIQEE
-67 EVLQPPVEPEPALT
+67 EVIEAPIEQVI
-81 TKKVIG
+81 KKVIG
-87 KKGKLVIEED
+87 KKGKLIIEED
-97 EGEEQGPG
+97 EGEEQGIQ
-105 VKVVLP
+105 VVLP
-111 KKTERKTKPVE
+111 GKTERKTKPVE

-153 IIASSYYMNN
+153 IIANSYYMNN

-179 EELKRNAEN
+179 EELKRNADN

-194 GNSSGNISLLIHQE
+194 GNTSGNMSLLLHQE

-283 PAQSNS
+283 SSESNV
-289 ELARILSSILN
+289 EIARILSSILN
-300 LPMEYIKK
+300 LPMEYINK

-319 PSNYAELTP
+319 PSNYAGLSA
-328 NQAISLDDQLDEMIQ
+328 NQKTSLDDQLDVMIE

-354 RAKRLEELT
+354 RARRLEELT
-363 SGFTKNLFDNS
+363 SGFTRNLFDNS

-397 VNEIKRGDQERISR
+397 INEIKRGDQERAAR
-411 DLAKRLSDMLEKIPT
+411 DLSKKLSDLLEKISN
-426 ISELSE
+426 IGELS
-432 KKISELPK
+432 KKKMEELNEYLN
-440 ELKEVLTN
+440 ELLLN
-448 VRGNLEINDEERN
+448 VKVNREINDNERN
-461 ILETNI
+461 ILNVNL
-467 NIFLKAIKKINEPAS
+467 NIFLKGIKNVTPTNIR
-482 IQQITDIQGPVG
+482 QITDTQGPIG
-494 IIITRLQTN
+494 IIISRLQTN

-509 VGEKEFLPKH
+509 VGEKEFLPKF
-519 LSSKLYEYLLS
+519 LSSKIYEYLLS
-530 AKDAKIV
+530 AKDARII

-569 SDTTTRAF
+569 SDTTAQAF
-577 NRDDLFEMLK
+577 DRDSLIEMLK

-602 YLTITR
+602 FLTITR
-608 NPFGFKNKIKKEEGY
+608 NPFGFKNKIKKDEGY
-623 KGVTNAKEVSR
+623 KGVTNAKEVSK
-634 GVLDVDTSS
+634 GVLDIDASS

-652 RIIGILKRNNID
+652 RIIGILKRNGID
-664 VLVSGIKINNKK
+664 VLVTGIKINNKK

-690 DNVTKQIKNL
+690 DNTTKKIKNV

-722 PRFTRTIGRD
+722 PSFTRTIGKD
-732 YHIVKIPMSNFQFKI
+732 YHIIRIPMSDFQFKI

-758 EKPKKG
+758 EKPTKG
-764 AESVGGLYKEAT
+764 PQSVGGLYKESN
-776 STYKIFSRLY
+776 STYRIFSRLY

-795 TPGASRDLKIAAK
+795 IPIREGPSSAAASEPEEQNDITDILLQANQIA
-808 FEENFEENLQ
+808 
-818 DTLANLQ
+818 D
-825 RINEKY
+825 R
-831 EAEGRPASD
+831 
-840 MWNLKEFEYLWRS
+840 
-853 RYGKETD
+853 
-860 EQLKEEANRKIAKFR
+860 
-875 EKIGRD
+875 
-881 LQPQFDKLLEAAET
+881 
-895 EERKT
+895 
-900 EITQKKADLV
+900 V
-910 EAILVELQKKSDAK
+910 
-924 DVDDDNEGEIEGD
+924 DVDGENEGEVEAD
-937 ELLEEIGGLDYKQ
+937 EILNNLGGITYKQ
-950 MIDRTLKNIEE
+950 RIDNAIKTIEE
-961 HSNDF
+961 RSNDF
-966 LTPEALEKYS
+966 LTPEALEKFS

-989 RNVGLHLVYSQ
+989 KNIGLHLVYSQ
-1000 FRTLEGVGIFSL
+1000 FRTLEGIGIFSL

-1058 EIIRNIYNGDWKF
+1058 EIIRNIYNGDWDF
-1071 VPTNIAEQLR
+1071 IPTNISEQLKL
-1081 AKSNNNN
+1081 KSNNNN

-1111 RFVHIMEPYWHPVRL
+1111 RFVHIMEPYWHPVRS

-1133 RRICSHKNLPQALQ
+1133 RRICSHKNLPPALQ
-1147 TVEVFVYLMVF
+1147 TVEVFVYLMIF
-1158 TAEQLESDDA
+1158 SAEQLESDNS
-1168 IELKR
+1168 IELK
-1173 KDLSKIDKVPV
+1173 KHDLSKIDKLPV

-1190 YEISEIKGNLTRQ
+1190 FEISEIKGNLTRQ
-1203 LTDSIKESS
+1203 LTESIKESS

-1227 EPDSSKFSYFPDYT
+1227 EPNVSKFSYFPDYT
-1241 KEADDNSYKLNQ
+1241 KEGDDNSYKLNQ

-1264 TIGGVDYVYK
+1264 TINGVEYVYK
-1274 RINDNLLNIYD
+1274 RINENLLNLYD
-1285 KDSYNAAIKNPS
+1285 KDSFTAALKNPN
-1297 VEPLLIGTLET
+1297 VEPLLIATLET
-1308 IEGKRVFKPV
+1308 IDGKRVFKPV